1 MFTIRKEYMDKR
13 YNSPGRRAIVAGL
26 MAATLL
32 SNVSGVAKYAYAETT
47 PTAQIKT
54 TNVDLAKLKLQKLNL
69 NMNDY
74 EVIHKD
80 PTTQINTF
88 DSSAYFSQPGNGW
101 APTSI
106 IQFSSQIDKSKD
118 HIVIDNP
125 VEILFKNT
133 GYYFGRQTNVRMKVN
148 RVYYD
153 AIDYSGTSYASTS
166 TRERRMSKPGDEVM
180 FAELDNAAGEN
191 GVVQFTNYNFYTGE
205 PNAAPYVH
213 PVQGSKQNTLN
224 SWYTMRADV
233 TYTIEY
239 ADGTQAD
246 MKLVVPVGDLD
257 VISYVN
263 KAKGDGAG
271 QNEMFELPNA
281 DAQASKIIFNRNF
294 ASRLTRPSDNNGTM
308 VINPPANSI
317 GGNSLDW
324 MYNTTGATIR
334 SRSNSL
340 TFTSGSADAS
350 GTDFGVYVEHPAVD
364 PVKKVDKTR
373 IASYQ
378 DGKLVYTIQSTIPKV
393 GTDVIDDIDEFSI
406 DDLLDNRLKNVT
418 VKGVYVTDS
427 EDADPSTADWRK
439 LPPNKYTIDTTGQKL
454 KVNIDKSQLG
464 HKQVKVIFETDTLAT
479 DLSADTSI
487 INNQATVH
495 TDDVPSKSNVT
506 RTQPTYKFDHE
517 FVAEDGSQLPGD
529 VTTLTPGTTEDITP
543 GTTVT
548 PNLFTVP
555 DASKPDTSYKGYDAS
570 KVQVKD
576 DAKNGVWSFKSW
588 DKANETLDHKNGHF
602 IGTWAF
608 TPNAYA
614 QTYKYVMSDGSTV
627 PAEVNA
633 TLPARVGDLV
643 DGTNVTAANPLA
655 PAAEN
660 AMQPTDKGYDA
671 SKTQVKL
678 PHGYA
683 DFIGWD
689 IPSATINRADV
700 LHTGTWEYHEN
711 LWGKSHE
718 FKSNTDKALPAGIT
732 AITPATVNDQ
742 YHDGDTINA
751 DDFQIPAENV
761 VSSTNPLYDA
771 SKVQYLDE
779 HGVWTADDAWD
790 KSNVVVDHADT
801 HFVRGWTY
809 QANSYAK
816 NHKFESVDGTPL
828 PTELTAITPASSNGY
843 EDGTVLNADT
853 FEVPAANK
861 VDASDKL
868 YQEGKTQFRSN
879 DGMGVWT
886 AEPAW
891 DKHDVTVDHADVT
904 FTLKWSYSE
913 YKFGKQHKFV
923 AEDGSEL
930 PQGIKDIT
938 PGNIENQYKPNE
950 VITADGFEVP
960 ADKKPADGTE
970 YADASKKQ
978 FVDTERDGVWEFIG
992 WDKDNI
998 TVDHSDDNLFT
1009 GTWRFSPYHH
1019 KQTHEFVS
1027 GTDGKQ
1033 LPEKILNMTPG
1044 EVDGLVTGNTAN
1056 PSTFTVADGDKT
1068 PDTNRE
1074 YQVGK
1079 VQVVDGAGSWTFKSW
1094 DKDSET
1100 VNKTDVHFVGTW
1112 EYNEPSFGKTHKYV
1126 SETEGM
1132 ELPKVVTDTLPGNV
1146 TDAYK
1151 RGEVVNGDTIPNEVT
1166 DEDNDGVWTTTGWKT
1181 KDVTIENSDPEFVA
1195 GWTFKANPHKATY
1208 EFVSGTPGKDLPKS
1222 IVDMTPT
1229 DPADYTK
1236 GTEVPA
1242 KSEFEKTVKDEDN
1255 DGVWTFKS
1263 YDHDKQTVEK
1273 SDIKFV
1279 GTWEFTP
1286 NTYPVGYEFKSTDP
1300 KRELP
1305 KVVKDKLPKDDK
1317 TYITKTPV
1325 DAQKIPNDPVYDPEL
1340 DIDWT
1345 FNKWDSSKKTIEREG
1360 IKFTGEWTPKQRE
1373 YKVTYKFT
1381 SGTSGRELPK
1391 EVTDLLPKDNKIYV
1405 TGSKVKSNKPSK
1417 TEVKVDGGTWKFK
1430 EFPPELTIDKKDG
1443 EFAGE
1448 WVFEADPEPAKP
1460 AAKPVP
1466 KTGDATTTAPVV
1478 GGITAIMTSI
1488 LAFFGIKRK
1497 SDD

>member
-1 MFTIRKEYMDKR
+1 MDKR

-32 SNVSGVAKYAYAETT
+32 SNVSGIVKSAYAETPT
-47 PTAQIKT
+47 TAQIKT

-74 EVIHKD
+74 EVVHKD

-153 AIDYSGTSYASTS
+153 AIDYSGTSYAATS

-191 GVVQFTNYNFYTGE
+191 GVVQFTNHNFYTGE

-281 DAQASKIIFNRNF
+281 DSQASKIIFNRNF
-294 ASRLTRPSDNNGTM
+294 AARLTRPSDNNGTM

-614 QTYKYVMSDGSTV
+614 QTYKYVMSDGSAV

-660 AMQPTDKGYDA
+660 VMQPTDKGYDA

-683 DFIGWD
+683 NFIGWD

-718 FKSNTDKALPAGIT
+718 FKSNTDKVLPAGIT

-751 DDFQIPAENV
+751 DEFQIPAENV
-761 VSSTNPLYDA
+761 VPSTNPLYDA
-771 SKVQYLDE
+771 NKVQYLDE

-891 DKHDVTVDHADVT
+891 DKHDVTVDHGDVT
-904 FTLKWSYSE
+904 FTLKWSYQE

-938 PGNIENQYKPNE
+938 PTNVENQYKPNE

-978 FVDTERDGVWEFIG
+978 FVDTERDGVWEFVS

-998 TVDHSDDNLFT
+998 TVEHSDDNLFT
-1009 GTWRFSPYHH
+1009 GTWKFMGYS
-1019 KQTHEFVS
+1019 
-1027 GTDGKQ
+1027 
-1033 LPEKILNMTPG
+1033 
-1044 EVDGLVTGNTAN
+1044 
-1056 PSTFTVADGDKT
+1056 
-1068 PDTNRE
+1068 
-1074 YQVGK
+1074 
-1079 VQVVDGAGSWTFKSW
+1079 
-1094 DKDSET
+1094 
-1100 VNKTDVHFVGTW
+1100 
-1112 EYNEPSFGKTHKYV
+1112 
-1126 SETEGM
+1126 
-1132 ELPKVVTDTLPGNV
+1132 
-1146 TDAYK
+1146 
-1151 RGEVVNGDTIPNEVT
+1151 
-1166 DEDNDGVWTTTGWKT
+1166 
-1181 KDVTIENSDPEFVA
+1181 
-1195 GWTFKANPHKATY
+1195 HKATY
-1208 EFVSGTPGKDLPKS
+1208 EFVSGTPGKELPKS

-1229 DPADYTK
+1229 DPAKYTK

-1255 DGVWTFKS
+1255 DGTWTFKS

-1286 NTYPVGYEFKSTDP
+1286 NTYPVGYEFKSSDP

-1345 FNKWDSSKKTIEREG
+1345 FNKWDSPKKTIEREG

-1381 SGTSGRELPK
+1381 SGTPGKELPK
-1391 EVTDLLPKDNKIYV
+1391 EVTNLLSKDDKTYV

-1448 WVFEADPEPAKP
+1448 WVFEADPAPTPEPQKP

-1466 KTGDATTTAPVV
+1466 KTGDATTVAPVV
-1478 GGITAIMTSI
+1478 GGIAAIMTSI
-1488 LAFFGIKRK
+1488 LAFFGIKHK

>member
-1 MFTIRKEYMDKR
+1 MKKNKFGFNK
-13 YNSPGRRAIVAGL
+13 AVVAGL
-26 MAATLL
+26 MLTSIVSPFVSNPAT
-32 SNVSGVAKYAYAETT
+32 AYAAESV
-47 PTAQIKT
+47 QIKT
-54 TNVDLAKLKLQKLNL
+54 TNVDLSKLQLQKLNL

-74 EVIHKD
+74 EIVHQD
-80 PTTQINTF
+80 PTTKINMF
-88 DSSAYFSQPGNGW
+88 DMSSYHTQPDSAW
-101 APTSI
+101 APFNI

-118 HIVIDNP
+118 HIEIDNP

-133 GYYFGRQTNVRMKVN
+133 GYYFGKQTNVRVKVN
-148 RVYYD
+148 KVYYD
-153 AIDYSGTSYASTS
+153 AIDYSGTSFASKGS
-166 TRERRMSKPGDEVM
+166 REARMNAPQNEVM
-180 FAELDNAAGEN
+180 FAELDDAVAETGLM
-191 GVVQFTNYNFYTGE
+191 QFTNYNFYTTE
-205 PNAAPYVH
+205 PNFGPYTH
-213 PVQGSKQNTLN
+213 TKPGSSQSALM
-224 SWYTMRADV
+224 SMYSMRADV

-246 MKLVVPVGDLD
+246 MKLVMPVADID
-257 VISYVN
+257 VINWATKNGSSAAN
-263 KAKGDGAG
+263 
-271 QNEMFELPNA
+271 QNEMFGLPNA
-281 DAQASKIIFNRNF
+281 SEQASKVIFNQGF
-294 ASRLTRPSDNNGTM
+294 GGRLTTPESNNGNM
-308 VINPPANSI
+308 LVDPPKGSV
-317 GGNSLDW
+317 GGNTNDW
-324 MYNTTGATIR
+324 MYNTTGTTIR
-334 SRSNSL
+334 SRTNSL

-350 GTDFGVYVEHPAVD
+350 GTDFGVFVEHPQSE

-373 IASYQ
+373 IASYT
-378 DGKLVYTIQSTIPKV
+378 DGTLEYTIQAAVPKV
-393 GTDVIDDIDEFSI
+393 GTDVIDAIDSFSI
-406 DDLLDNRLKNVT
+406 EDLLDNRLKDVE
-418 VKGVYVTDS
+418 VKGVYTTDS
-427 EDADPSTADWRK
+427 EDANPGVAEWTK
-439 LPPNKYTIDTTGQKL
+439 LLGTQYTIDTSGNRL
-454 KVNIDKSQLG
+454 KVDINKRLLG
-464 HKQVKVIFETDTLAT
+464 HKQFKVVFVVKTQSH
-479 DLSADTSI
+479 DLMADTSI
-487 INNQATVH
+487 INNQAISH
-495 TDDVPSKSNVT
+495 SDDIPSKSNVV
-506 RTQPTYKFDHE
+506 RTQPTLMYDHE
-517 FVAEDGSQLPGD
+517 FKSEDGSELPQD
-529 VTTLTPGTTEDITP
+529 VKTLTPASTEDITP

-555 DASKPDTSYKGYDAS
+555 DASKPDAIYNGYDAG

-576 DAKNGVWSFKSW
+576 DVKNGVWTFKSW
-588 DKANETLDHKNGHF
+588 DKANETLDKKNGHF

-608 TPNAYA
+608 TPNVYA
-614 QTYKYVMSDGSTV
+614 QTYKYVMSDGSEV

-633 TLPARVGDLV
+633 TLPARVGDLI

-660 AMQPTDKGYDA
+660 VMQPTDKGYDA

-732 AITPATVNDQ
+732 AITPATVSDQ
-742 YHDGDTINA
+742 YHDGDIINA
-751 DDFQIPAENV
+751 DTFQIPAENV
-761 VSSTNPLYDA
+761 VPSTNPLYDA

-828 PTELTAITPASSNGY
+828 PGELTAITPTSSNGY

-861 VDASDKL
+861 VDTSDKL

-891 DKHDVTVDHADVT
+891 DKHDVTVDHGDVT
-904 FTLKWSYSE
+904 FTLKWSYQE

-930 PQGIKDIT
+930 PQGIKDII
-938 PGNIENQYKPNE
+938 PASVENQYKHNE
-950 VITADGFEVP
+950 VITPDGFEVP
-960 ADKKPADGTE
+960 ADKVPAAGTE

-1009 GTWRFSPYHH
+1009 GTWKF
-1019 KQTHEFVS
+1019 
-1027 GTDGKQ
+1027 
-1033 LPEKILNMTPG
+1033 
-1044 EVDGLVTGNTAN
+1044 
-1056 PSTFTVADGDKT
+1056 
-1068 PDTNRE
+1068 
-1074 YQVGK
+1074 
-1079 VQVVDGAGSWTFKSW
+1079 
-1094 DKDSET
+1094 
-1100 VNKTDVHFVGTW
+1100 
-1112 EYNEPSFGKTHKYV
+1112 
-1126 SETEGM
+1126 
-1132 ELPKVVTDTLPGNV
+1132 
-1146 TDAYK
+1146 
-1151 RGEVVNGDTIPNEVT
+1151 NGY
-1166 DEDNDGVWTTTGWKT
+1166 
-1181 KDVTIENSDPEFVA
+1181 S
-1195 GWTFKANPHKATY
+1195 HKATY
-1208 EFVSGTPGKDLPKS
+1208 EFVSGTPGKELPKS

-1229 DPADYTK
+1229 DSAKYTK

-1255 DGVWTFKS
+1255 DGTWTFKS

-1345 FNKWDSSKKTIEREG
+1345 FNKWDSPKKTIEREG

-1381 SGTSGRELPK
+1381 SGTPGKELPK
-1391 EVTDLLPKDNKIYV
+1391 EVTDLLPKDDKIYV
-1405 TGSKVKSNKPSK
+1405 TGSKVKSNTPSK

-1448 WVFEADPEPAKP
+1448 WVFEADPSPTPEPQ
-1460 AAKPVP
+1460 KPVP
-1466 KTGDATTTAPVV
+1466 ATGQEEVSPFGIA
-1478 GGITAIMTSI
+1478 GGIAAIAAAA
-1488 LAFFGIKRK
+1488 LAFIGYKRSK
-1497 SDD
+1497 RDDDIEK

>member
-32 SNVSGVAKYAYAETT
+32 SNVSGIVKSAYAET
-47 PTAQIKT
+47 PNTAQIKT

-74 EVIHKD
+74 EVVHKD

-180 FAELDNAAGEN
+180 FAEFDNAAGEN
-191 GVVQFTNYNFYTGE
+191 GVVQFTNYNFYTSE

-213 PVQGSKQNTLN
+213 PVQGSKQSTLN

-257 VISYVN
+257 VINYVN

-281 DAQASKIIFNRNF
+281 DSQASKIIFNRNF
-294 ASRLTRPSDNNGTM
+294 AARLTRPSDNNGTM

-324 MYNTTGATIR
+324 MYNTTGTTIR

-529 VTTLTPGTTEDITP
+529 VTTLTPGTTDDITP

-555 DASKPDTSYKGYDAS
+555 DASKPDNSYKGYDAS

-588 DKANETLDHKNGHF
+588 DKANETLDKKNGHF

-614 QTYKYVMSDGSTV
+614 QTYKYVMSDGSAV

-633 TLPARVGDLV
+633 TLPARVGDLI
-643 DGTNVTAANPLA
+643 DGTNVTATNPLA

-660 AMQPTDKGYDA
+660 VMQPTDKGYDA
-671 SKTQVKL
+671 TKTQVKL
-678 PHGYA
+678 SHGYA
-683 DFIGWD
+683 NFISWD

-732 AITPATVNDQ
+732 ALTPATVSDQ

-751 DDFQIPAENV
+751 DSFQIPAENV
-761 VSSTNPLYDA
+761 VPSTNPLYDA

-828 PTELTAITPASSNGY
+828 PTELTAITPAPSSGY

-861 VDASDKL
+861 VDTSDKL

-891 DKHDVTVDHADVT
+891 DKHDVTVDHGDVT
-904 FTLKWSYSE
+904 FTLKWSYTE

-938 PGNIENQYKPNE
+938 PPNVENQYKPNE

-960 ADKKPADGTE
+960 ADKVPAAGTE

-1009 GTWRFSPYHH
+1009 GTWKFMGYS
-1019 KQTHEFVS
+1019 
-1027 GTDGKQ
+1027 
-1033 LPEKILNMTPG
+1033 
-1044 EVDGLVTGNTAN
+1044 
-1056 PSTFTVADGDKT
+1056 
-1068 PDTNRE
+1068 
-1074 YQVGK
+1074 
-1079 VQVVDGAGSWTFKSW
+1079 
-1094 DKDSET
+1094 
-1100 VNKTDVHFVGTW
+1100 
-1112 EYNEPSFGKTHKYV
+1112 
-1126 SETEGM
+1126 
-1132 ELPKVVTDTLPGNV
+1132 
-1146 TDAYK
+1146 
-1151 RGEVVNGDTIPNEVT
+1151 
-1166 DEDNDGVWTTTGWKT
+1166 
-1181 KDVTIENSDPEFVA
+1181 
-1195 GWTFKANPHKATY
+1195 HKATY
-1208 EFVSGTPGKDLPKS
+1208 EFVSGTPDKQLPKS

-1229 DPADYTK
+1229 DPAKYTK

-1242 KSEFEKTVKDEDN
+1242 KSEFEKTVKDDEN
-1255 DGVWTFKS
+1255 DGTWTFKS

-1345 FNKWDSSKKTIEREG
+1345 FNKWDSPKKTIEREG

-1381 SGTSGRELPK
+1381 SGTPGKELPK
-1391 EVTDLLPKDNKIYV
+1391 EVTDLLPKDDKTYV
-1405 TGSKVKSNKPSK
+1405 TGSKVKSNTPSK
-1417 TEVKVDGGTWKFK
+1417 TEVKVDDGTWKFK

-1448 WVFEADPEPAKP
+1448 WVFEADPAPTPEPQKP

-1478 GGITAIMTSI
+1478 GGIAAIMTSI

>member
-1 MFTIRKEYMDKR
+1 MDKR

-32 SNVSGVAKYAYAETT
+32 SNVSGIVKSAYAETPT
-47 PTAQIKT
+47 TAQIKT

-74 EVIHKD
+74 EVVHKD

-191 GVVQFTNYNFYTGE
+191 GVVQFTNYNLYTGE

-281 DAQASKIIFNRNF
+281 DSQASKIIFNRNF
-294 ASRLTRPSDNNGTM
+294 AARLTRPSDNNGTM

-324 MYNTTGATIR
+324 IYNTTGATIR

-608 TPNAYA
+608 TPNAYV
-614 QTYKYVMSDGSTV
+614 QTYKYVMSDGSAV

-643 DGTNVTAANPLA
+643 DGTNVTASNPLA

-660 AMQPTDKGYDA
+660 VMQPTDKGYDA

-683 DFIGWD
+683 NFVGWD
-689 IPSATINRADV
+689 IPAATINRADV

-732 AITPATVNDQ
+732 ALTPATVNDQ

-751 DDFQIPAENV
+751 DSFQIPAENV
-761 VSSTNPLYDA
+761 VPSTNPLYDA

-779 HGVWTADDAWD
+779 HGVWTADDTWD

-891 DKHDVTVDHADVT
+891 DKHDVTVDHGDVT
-904 FTLKWSYSE
+904 FTLKWSYTE

-938 PGNIENQYKPNE
+938 PASVENQYKPNE

-1009 GTWRFSPYHH
+1009 GTWKF
-1019 KQTHEFVS
+1019 
-1027 GTDGKQ
+1027 
-1033 LPEKILNMTPG
+1033 
-1044 EVDGLVTGNTAN
+1044 
-1056 PSTFTVADGDKT
+1056 
-1068 PDTNRE
+1068 
-1074 YQVGK
+1074 
-1079 VQVVDGAGSWTFKSW
+1079 
-1094 DKDSET
+1094 
-1100 VNKTDVHFVGTW
+1100 
-1112 EYNEPSFGKTHKYV
+1112 
-1126 SETEGM
+1126 
-1132 ELPKVVTDTLPGNV
+1132 
-1146 TDAYK
+1146 
-1151 RGEVVNGDTIPNEVT
+1151 NGY
-1166 DEDNDGVWTTTGWKT
+1166 
-1181 KDVTIENSDPEFVA
+1181 S
-1195 GWTFKANPHKATY
+1195 HKATY
-1208 EFVSGTPGKDLPKS
+1208 EFVSGTPGKELPKS

-1255 DGVWTFKS
+1255 DGTWTFKS
-1263 YDHDKQTVEK
+1263 YDHDKQTIEK

-1317 TYITKTPV
+1317 TYITKAPV

-1345 FNKWDSSKKTIEREG
+1345 FNKWDSPKKTIEREG

-1381 SGTSGRELPK
+1381 SGTPGKELPK
-1391 EVTDLLPKDNKIYV
+1391 EVTELLPKDDKTYV

-1448 WVFEADPEPAKP
+1448 WVFEADPAPTPEPQKP

-1478 GGITAIMTSI
+1478 GGIAAIMTSI

-1497 SDD
+1497 SDE

>member
-1 MFTIRKEYMDKR
+1 MKKNKFVFNK
-13 YNSPGRRAIVAGL
+13 AVAAGL
-26 MAATLL
+26 MLTSIMSPFVSNPATAHAAEP
-32 SNVSGVAKYAYAETT
+32 V
-47 PTAQIKT
+47 QIKT
-54 TNVDLAKLKLQKLNL
+54 TNVDLSKLQLQKLNL

-74 EVIHKD
+74 EIVHQD
-80 PTTQINTF
+80 PTTKINMF
-88 DSSAYFSQPGNGW
+88 DMSSYHTKPDSAW
-101 APTSI
+101 APFNI

-118 HIVIDNP
+118 HIEIDNP

-133 GYYFGRQTNVRMKVN
+133 GYYFGKQTNVRVKVN
-148 RVYYD
+148 KVYYD
-153 AIDYSGTSYASTS
+153 AIDYSGTSYADSS
-166 TRERRMSKPGDEVM
+166 TREKRMNKSEDEVA
-180 FAELDNAAGEN
+180 FATLDDSQNEG
-191 GVVQFTNYNFYTGE
+191 GLVQFTNYSYYANDTQAKQYTK
-205 PNAAPYVH
+205 PKP
-213 PVQGSKQNTLN
+213 GSKQNTLS

-246 MKLVVPVGDLD
+246 MKLVVPVADID
-257 VISYVN
+257 VINGVN
-263 KAKGDGAG
+263 EKKGAGSG
-271 QNEMFELPNA
+271 QNEMFGLPNA
-281 DAQASKIIFNRNF
+281 SEQASKVIFNQGF
-294 ASRLTRPSDNNGTM
+294 GGRLTPPENNNGEM
-308 VINPPANSI
+308 LVDPPVKSE
-317 GGNSLDW
+317 GGNTSDW
-324 MYNTTGATIR
+324 MYNTTGTTIR
-334 SRSNSL
+334 SRTNSL
-340 TFTSGSADAS
+340 TFISGSADAS
-350 GTDFGVYVEHPAVD
+350 GTDFGVYVEHPQSE

-373 IASYQ
+373 IASYT
-378 DGKLVYTIQSTIPKV
+378 DGTLEYTIQAAVPKV
-393 GTDVIDDIDEFSI
+393 GTDVIDAIDSFSI
-406 DDLLDNRLKNVT
+406 EDLLDNRLKDVE
-418 VKGVYVTDS
+418 VKGVYTTDS
-427 EDADPSTADWRK
+427 EDANPGVAEWTE
-439 LPPNKYTIDTTGQKL
+439 LLGTQYTIDTTGNRL
-454 KVNIDKSQLG
+454 KVDINKGLLG
-464 HKQVKVIFETDTLAT
+464 HKQFKVVFVVKTQSH
-479 DLSADTSI
+479 DLMADTSI
-487 INNQATVH
+487 INNQAISH
-495 TDDVPSKSNVT
+495 SDDVPSKSNVV
-506 RTQPTYKFDHE
+506 RTQPTLMYDHE
-517 FVAEDGSQLPGD
+517 FKSEDGSELPQD
-529 VTTLTPGTTEDITP
+529 VKTLTPASTEDITP

-555 DASKPDTSYKGYDAS
+555 ETSKPNATYNGYDAG

-576 DAKNGVWSFKSW
+576 DVKNGVWTFKSW
-588 DKANETLDHKNGHF
+588 DKQSETLDKKNGHF

-614 QTYKYVMSDGSTV
+614 QTYKYVMSDGSAV

-633 TLPARVGDLV
+633 TLPARVGDLI

-655 PAAEN
+655 PATEN
-660 AMQPTDKGYDA
+660 VMQPTDKGYDA

-678 PHGYA
+678 SHGYA
-683 DFIGWD
+683 NFVNWD

-751 DDFQIPAENV
+751 DEFQIPAENV
-761 VSSTNPLYDA
+761 VPSTNPLYDA
-771 SKVQYLDE
+771 NKVQYLDE
-779 HGVWTADDAWD
+779 HGVWSADDAWD

-828 PTELTAITPASSNGY
+828 PTELTAITPASSSGY

-861 VDASDKL
+861 VDTSDKL

-891 DKHDVTVDHADVT
+891 DKHDVTVDHGDVT
-904 FTLKWSYSE
+904 FTLKWSYTE

-938 PGNIENQYKPNE
+938 PASVENQYKPNE

-960 ADKKPADGTE
+960 ADKVPAAGTE

-978 FVDTERDGVWEFIG
+978 FVDTERDGVWEFVS

-1009 GTWRFSPYHH
+1009 GTWKF
-1019 KQTHEFVS
+1019 
-1027 GTDGKQ
+1027 
-1033 LPEKILNMTPG
+1033 
-1044 EVDGLVTGNTAN
+1044 
-1056 PSTFTVADGDKT
+1056 
-1068 PDTNRE
+1068 
-1074 YQVGK
+1074 
-1079 VQVVDGAGSWTFKSW
+1079 
-1094 DKDSET
+1094 
-1100 VNKTDVHFVGTW
+1100 
-1112 EYNEPSFGKTHKYV
+1112 
-1126 SETEGM
+1126 
-1132 ELPKVVTDTLPGNV
+1132 
-1146 TDAYK
+1146 
-1151 RGEVVNGDTIPNEVT
+1151 NGY
-1166 DEDNDGVWTTTGWKT
+1166 
-1181 KDVTIENSDPEFVA
+1181 S
-1195 GWTFKANPHKATY
+1195 HKATY
-1208 EFVSGTPGKDLPKS
+1208 EFVSGTPGKQLPKS

-1229 DPADYTK
+1229 DPAKYTK

-1255 DGVWTFKS
+1255 DGTWTFKS

-1345 FNKWDSSKKTIEREG
+1345 FNKWDSPKKTIEREG

-1373 YKVTYKFT
+1373 YKVTYKFA
-1381 SGTSGRELPK
+1381 SGTPGKELPK
-1391 EVTDLLPKDNKIYV
+1391 EVTDLLPKDDKTYV
-1405 TGSKVKSNKPSK
+1405 TGSKVKSKEPSK

-1448 WVFEADPEPAKP
+1448 WVFEADPAPTPEPQ
-1460 AAKPVP
+1460 KPVP
-1466 KTGDATTTAPVV
+1466 ATGQEEVSPFGIA
-1478 GGITAIMTSI
+1478 GGIAAIAAAA
-1488 LAFFGIKRK
+1488 LAFIGYKRSK
-1497 SDD
+1497 RDDDIEK

>member
-1 MFTIRKEYMDKR
+1 MDKR

-32 SNVSGVAKYAYAETT
+32 SNVSGIVKSAYAET
-47 PTAQIKT
+47 PNTAQIKT

-74 EVIHKD
+74 EVVHKD

-88 DSSAYFSQPGNGW
+88 DSSAYFSQPDNGW

-166 TRERRMSKPGDEVM
+166 TRERRMNKPGDEVM

-191 GVVQFTNYNFYTGE
+191 GVVQFTNYNFYTSE

-257 VISYVN
+257 VINYVN

-281 DAQASKIIFNRNF
+281 DSQASKIIFNRNF
-294 ASRLTRPSDNNGTM
+294 AARLTRPSDNNGTM

-614 QTYKYVMSDGSTV
+614 QTYKYVMSDGSAV

-633 TLPARVGDLV
+633 TLPARVGDLI

-660 AMQPTDKGYDA
+660 VMQPTDKGYDA
-671 SKTQVKL
+671 TKTQVKL

-683 DFIGWD
+683 DFISWD

-732 AITPATVNDQ
+732 AITPATVSDQ

-751 DDFQIPAENV
+751 DSFQIPADRV
-761 VSSTNPLYDA
+761 VPSTNPLYDA
-771 SKVQYLDE
+771 NKVQYLDE

-891 DKHDVTVDHADVT
+891 DKHDVTVDHGDVT
-904 FTLKWSYSE
+904 FTLKWSYTE

-938 PGNIENQYKPNE
+938 PASVENQYKPNE

-1009 GTWRFSPYHH
+1009 GTWKF
-1019 KQTHEFVS
+1019 
-1027 GTDGKQ
+1027 
-1033 LPEKILNMTPG
+1033 
-1044 EVDGLVTGNTAN
+1044 
-1056 PSTFTVADGDKT
+1056 
-1068 PDTNRE
+1068 
-1074 YQVGK
+1074 
-1079 VQVVDGAGSWTFKSW
+1079 
-1094 DKDSET
+1094 
-1100 VNKTDVHFVGTW
+1100 
-1112 EYNEPSFGKTHKYV
+1112 
-1126 SETEGM
+1126 
-1132 ELPKVVTDTLPGNV
+1132 
-1146 TDAYK
+1146 
-1151 RGEVVNGDTIPNEVT
+1151 NGY
-1166 DEDNDGVWTTTGWKT
+1166 
-1181 KDVTIENSDPEFVA
+1181 S
-1195 GWTFKANPHKATY
+1195 HKATY
-1208 EFVSGTPGKDLPKS
+1208 EFVSGTPDKQLPKS
-1222 IVDMTPT
+1222 IVDITPT
-1229 DPADYTK
+1229 DPAKYTK

-1255 DGVWTFKS
+1255 DGTWTFKS

-1345 FNKWDSSKKTIEREG
+1345 FNKWDSPKKTIEREG

-1381 SGTSGRELPK
+1381 SGTPGKELPK
-1391 EVTDLLPKDNKIYV
+1391 EVTDLLPKDDKTYV

-1448 WVFEADPEPAKP
+1448 WVFEADPAPTPEPQKP

-1478 GGITAIMTSI
+1478 GGIAAIMTSI

-1497 SDD
+1497 SDE

>member
-1 MFTIRKEYMDKR
+1 MDKR

-32 SNVSGVAKYAYAETT
+32 SNVSGIVKSAYAETPT
-47 PTAQIKT
+47 TAQIKT

-257 VISYVN
+257 VINSVN
-263 KAKGDGAG
+263 KLKGDGAG

-281 DAQASKIIFNRNF
+281 DSQASKIIFNRNF
-294 ASRLTRPSDNNGTM
+294 AARLTRPSDNNGTM
-308 VINPPANSI
+308 VVNPPANST

-324 MYNTTGATIR
+324 MYNTTGTTIR

-517 FVAEDGSQLPGD
+517 FIAEDGSQLPGD

-614 QTYKYVMSDGSTV
+614 QTYKYVMSDGSAV

-660 AMQPTDKGYDA
+660 VMQPTDKGYDA

-732 AITPATVNDQ
+732 VLTPASVADT
-742 YHDGDTINA
+742 YHDGDIINA
-751 DDFQIPAENV
+751 DTFQIPAENV
-761 VSSTNPLYDA
+761 VPSTNPLYDA
-771 SKVQYLDE
+771 NKVQYLDE

-809 QANSYAK
+809 QANSYVK

-861 VDASDKL
+861 VDTSDKL

-891 DKHDVTVDHADVT
+891 DKHDVTVDHGDVT
-904 FTLKWSYSE
+904 FTLKWSYTE

-938 PGNIENQYKPNE
+938 PASVENQYKPNE

-978 FVDTERDGVWEFIG
+978 FVDTERDGVWEFVS

-1009 GTWRFSPYHH
+1009 GTWKFMGYS
-1019 KQTHEFVS
+1019 
-1027 GTDGKQ
+1027 
-1033 LPEKILNMTPG
+1033 
-1044 EVDGLVTGNTAN
+1044 
-1056 PSTFTVADGDKT
+1056 
-1068 PDTNRE
+1068 
-1074 YQVGK
+1074 
-1079 VQVVDGAGSWTFKSW
+1079 
-1094 DKDSET
+1094 
-1100 VNKTDVHFVGTW
+1100 
-1112 EYNEPSFGKTHKYV
+1112 
-1126 SETEGM
+1126 
-1132 ELPKVVTDTLPGNV
+1132 
-1146 TDAYK
+1146 
-1151 RGEVVNGDTIPNEVT
+1151 
-1166 DEDNDGVWTTTGWKT
+1166 
-1181 KDVTIENSDPEFVA
+1181 
-1195 GWTFKANPHKATY
+1195 HKATY
-1208 EFVSGTPGKDLPKS
+1208 EFVSGTPGKELPKS

-1229 DPADYTK
+1229 DPAKYTK

-1255 DGVWTFKS
+1255 DGTWTFKS

-1286 NTYPVGYEFKSTDP
+1286 NTYPVGYEFKSADP

-1345 FNKWDSSKKTIEREG
+1345 FNKWDSPKKTIEREG

-1373 YKVTYKFT
+1373 YEVTYKFT
-1381 SGTSGRELPK
+1381 SGTPGKELPK
-1391 EVTDLLPKDNKIYV
+1391 EVTDLLPKDDKTYV
-1405 TGSKVKSNKPSK
+1405 TGSKVKSNTPSK

-1478 GGITAIMTSI
+1478 GGIAAIMTSI

>member
-1 MFTIRKEYMDKR
+1 MDKR
-13 YNSPGRRAIVAGL
+13 YNGPGRRAIVAGL

-32 SNVSGVAKYAYAETT
+32 SNVSGIAKYAYAETPT
-47 PTAQIKT
+47 TAQIKT

-74 EVIHKD
+74 EVVHKD

-166 TRERRMSKPGDEVM
+166 TRERRMSKAEDEVM

-205 PNAAPYVH
+205 PNTTPYVH

-281 DAQASKIIFNRNF
+281 DSQASKIIFNRNF
-294 ASRLTRPSDNNGTM
+294 AARLTRPSDNNGTM

-439 LPPNKYTIDTTGQKL
+439 LPPNKYTIDTTGQRL

-495 TDDVPSKSNVT
+495 TDDIPSKSNVT

-614 QTYKYVMSDGSTV
+614 QTYKYVMSDGSAV

-633 TLPARVGDLV
+633 TLPARVGDLI

-660 AMQPTDKGYDA
+660 VMQPTDKGYDA
-671 SKTQVKL
+671 TKTQVKL

-683 DFIGWD
+683 NFVNWD

-718 FKSNTDKALPAGIT
+718 FKSNTDKTLPAGIT
-732 AITPATVNDQ
+732 ALTPATVTDQ
-742 YHDGDTINA
+742 YHDGNTINA
-751 DDFQIPAENV
+751 DSFQIPAENV
-761 VSSTNPLYDA
+761 VPSTNPLYDA
-771 SKVQYLDE
+771 NKVQYLDE

-790 KSNVVVDHADT
+790 KSDVVVDHADT

-861 VDASDKL
+861 VDTSDKL

-891 DKHDVTVDHADVT
+891 DKHDVTVDHGDVT

-938 PGNIENQYKPNE
+938 PANVEDQYKPNE

-978 FVDTERDGVWEFIG
+978 FVDTERDGVWEFVS

-1009 GTWRFSPYHH
+1009 GTWKFMGYS
-1019 KQTHEFVS
+1019 
-1027 GTDGKQ
+1027 
-1033 LPEKILNMTPG
+1033 
-1044 EVDGLVTGNTAN
+1044 
-1056 PSTFTVADGDKT
+1056 
-1068 PDTNRE
+1068 
-1074 YQVGK
+1074 
-1079 VQVVDGAGSWTFKSW
+1079 
-1094 DKDSET
+1094 
-1100 VNKTDVHFVGTW
+1100 
-1112 EYNEPSFGKTHKYV
+1112 
-1126 SETEGM
+1126 
-1132 ELPKVVTDTLPGNV
+1132 
-1146 TDAYK
+1146 
-1151 RGEVVNGDTIPNEVT
+1151 
-1166 DEDNDGVWTTTGWKT
+1166 
-1181 KDVTIENSDPEFVA
+1181 
-1195 GWTFKANPHKATY
+1195 HKATY
-1208 EFVSGTPGKDLPKS
+1208 EFVSGTPGKELPKS

-1229 DPADYTK
+1229 DPAKYTK

-1255 DGVWTFKS
+1255 DGTWTFKS

-1279 GTWEFTP
+1279 GTWEFKP

-1345 FNKWDSSKKTIEREG
+1345 FNKWDSPKKTIEREG

-1373 YKVTYKFT
+1373 YEVTYKFT
-1381 SGTSGRELPK
+1381 SGTPGKELPK
-1391 EVTDLLPKDNKIYV
+1391 EVTDLLPKDDKTYV
-1405 TGSKVKSNKPSK
+1405 TGSKVKSKVPSK

-1448 WVFEADPEPAKP
+1448 WVFEADPAPTPEPQKP

-1466 KTGDATTTAPVV
+1466 KTGDATTVAPAV
-1478 GGITAIMTSI
+1478 GGIAAIMTSI

>member
-1 MFTIRKEYMDKR
+1 MDKR

-32 SNVSGVAKYAYAETT
+32 SNVSGIVKSAYAETPT
-47 PTAQIKT
+47 TAQIKT

-74 EVIHKD
+74 EVVHKD

-271 QNEMFELPNA
+271 QNEMFELQNA
-281 DAQASKIIFNRNF
+281 DSQASKIIFNRNF
-294 ASRLTRPSDNNGTM
+294 AARLTRPSDNNGTM
-308 VINPPANSI
+308 VINPPANST

-373 IASYQ
+373 IASYR

-427 EDADPSTADWRK
+427 EDADPSTADWQK

-660 AMQPTDKGYDA
+660 VMQPTDKGYDA

-732 AITPATVNDQ
+732 ALTPATVNDQ

-751 DDFQIPAENV
+751 DSFQIPAENV
-761 VSSTNPLYDA
+761 VPSTNPLYDA

-828 PTELTAITPASSNGY
+828 PGELTAITPASSNGY

-861 VDASDKL
+861 VDTSDKL
-868 YQEGKTQFRSN
+868 YQDGKTQFRSN

-891 DKHDVTVDHADVT
+891 DKHDVTVDHGDVT

-938 PGNIENQYKPNE
+938 PANVENQYKPNE
-950 VITADGFEVP
+950 VITPDSFEVP

-978 FVDTERDGVWEFIG
+978 FVDTERDGVWEFVS

-1009 GTWRFSPYHH
+1009 GTWKFMGYS
-1019 KQTHEFVS
+1019 
-1027 GTDGKQ
+1027 
-1033 LPEKILNMTPG
+1033 
-1044 EVDGLVTGNTAN
+1044 
-1056 PSTFTVADGDKT
+1056 
-1068 PDTNRE
+1068 
-1074 YQVGK
+1074 
-1079 VQVVDGAGSWTFKSW
+1079 
-1094 DKDSET
+1094 
-1100 VNKTDVHFVGTW
+1100 
-1112 EYNEPSFGKTHKYV
+1112 
-1126 SETEGM
+1126 
-1132 ELPKVVTDTLPGNV
+1132 
-1146 TDAYK
+1146 
-1151 RGEVVNGDTIPNEVT
+1151 
-1166 DEDNDGVWTTTGWKT
+1166 
-1181 KDVTIENSDPEFVA
+1181 
-1195 GWTFKANPHKATY
+1195 HKATY
-1208 EFVSGTPGKDLPKS
+1208 EFVSGTPGKELPKS

-1229 DPADYTK
+1229 DPAKYTK

-1242 KSEFEKTVKDEDN
+1242 KSEFEKTVKDNEN
-1255 DGVWTFKS
+1255 DGTWTFKS

-1345 FNKWDSSKKTIEREG
+1345 FNKWDSPKKTIEREG

-1381 SGTSGRELPK
+1381 SGTPGKELPK
-1391 EVTDLLPKDNKIYV
+1391 EVTDLLPKDDETYV

-1430 EFPPELTIDKKDG
+1430 EFPPELTIDKKDV

-1448 WVFEADPEPAKP
+1448 WVFEADPAPTPEPQKP

-1478 GGITAIMTSI
+1478 GGIAAIMTSI

>member
-32 SNVSGVAKYAYAETT
+32 SNVSGIVKSAYAETPT
-47 PTAQIKT
+47 TAQIKT

-191 GVVQFTNYNFYTGE
+191 GVVQFTNYNFYTSE
-205 PNAAPYVH
+205 PGSAPYVH

-281 DAQASKIIFNRNF
+281 DSQASKIIFNRNF
-294 ASRLTRPSDNNGTM
+294 AARLTRPSDNNGTM

-517 FVAEDGSQLPGD
+517 FVAEDGSQLPSD

-614 QTYKYVMSDGSTV
+614 QTYKYVMSDGSAV

-660 AMQPTDKGYDA
+660 VMQPTDKGYDA
-671 SKTQVKL
+671 TKTQVKL
-678 PHGYA
+678 PHGYT

-732 AITPATVNDQ
+732 ALTPATVNDQ
-742 YHDGDTINA
+742 YRDGDTINA
-751 DDFQIPAENV
+751 DSFQIPAENV
-761 VSSTNPLYDA
+761 VPSTNPLYDA
-771 SKVQYLDE
+771 NKVQYLDE

-828 PTELTAITPASSNGY
+828 PSELTAITPASSNGY
-843 EDGTVLNADT
+843 DDGTVLNADT
-853 FEVPAANK
+853 FEVPVANK

-891 DKHDVTVDHADVT
+891 DKHDVTVDHGDVT

-938 PGNIENQYKPNE
+938 PTSVENQYKPNE
-950 VITADGFEVP
+950 VITADSFEVP
-960 ADKKPADGTE
+960 ADKVPAAGTE

-978 FVDTERDGVWEFIG
+978 FVDTERDGVWEFVS

-1009 GTWRFSPYHH
+1009 GTWKFMGYS
-1019 KQTHEFVS
+1019 
-1027 GTDGKQ
+1027 
-1033 LPEKILNMTPG
+1033 
-1044 EVDGLVTGNTAN
+1044 
-1056 PSTFTVADGDKT
+1056 
-1068 PDTNRE
+1068 
-1074 YQVGK
+1074 
-1079 VQVVDGAGSWTFKSW
+1079 
-1094 DKDSET
+1094 
-1100 VNKTDVHFVGTW
+1100 
-1112 EYNEPSFGKTHKYV
+1112 
-1126 SETEGM
+1126 
-1132 ELPKVVTDTLPGNV
+1132 
-1146 TDAYK
+1146 
-1151 RGEVVNGDTIPNEVT
+1151 
-1166 DEDNDGVWTTTGWKT
+1166 
-1181 KDVTIENSDPEFVA
+1181 
-1195 GWTFKANPHKATY
+1195 HKAIY

-1229 DPADYTK
+1229 DPAKYTK

-1242 KSEFEKTVKDEDN
+1242 KSEFEKAVKDEDN
-1255 DGVWTFKS
+1255 DGTWTFKS

-1345 FNKWDSSKKTIEREG
+1345 FNKWDSPKKTIEREG

-1381 SGTSGRELPK
+1381 SGTPGKELPK
-1391 EVTDLLPKDNKIYV
+1391 EVTELLPKDDKTYV

-1448 WVFEADPEPAKP
+1448 WVFEADPAPTPEPQKP

-1466 KTGDATTTAPVV
+1466 KTGDATTVAPAV
-1478 GGITAIMTSI
+1478 GGIAAIMTSI

-1497 SDD
+1497 SDE

>member
-1 MFTIRKEYMDKR
+1 MKNKFVFNK
-13 YNSPGRRAIVAGL
+13 AVAAGL
-26 MAATLL
+26 MLTSIVSPFVTNPATAHAAEP
-32 SNVSGVAKYAYAETT
+32 V
-47 PTAQIKT
+47 QIKT
-54 TNVDLAKLKLQKLNL
+54 TNVDLSKLQLQKLNL

-74 EVIHKD
+74 EIVHQD
-80 PTTQINTF
+80 PTTKINMF
-88 DSSAYFSQPGNGW
+88 DMSSYHTQPDSAW
-101 APTSI
+101 APFNI

-118 HIVIDNP
+118 HIEIDNP

-133 GYYFGRQTNVRMKVN
+133 GYYFGKQTNVRVKVN
-148 RVYYD
+148 KVYYD
-153 AIDYSGTSYASTS
+153 AVDYSGTSFADSN
-166 TRERRMSKPGDEVM
+166 TREKRMNKSEDEVT
-180 FAELDNAAGEN
+180 FATLDDSRSEG
-191 GVVQFTNYNFYTGE
+191 GLVQFTNYSYYANDTQ
-205 PNAAPYVH
+205 AKQYVK
-213 PVQGSKQNTLN
+213 PKPGSKQNTLS

-246 MKLVVPVGDLD
+246 MKLVMPVADID
-257 VISYVN
+257 VINWVN
-263 KAKGDGAG
+263 KQKGAGSG
-271 QNEMFELPNA
+271 QNEMFGLPNA
-281 DAQASKIIFNRNF
+281 GEQASKVIFNQGF
-294 ASRLTRPSDNNGTM
+294 GGRLTQPENNNGNM
-308 VINPPANSI
+308 LVDPPAKSE
-317 GGNSLDW
+317 GGNTNDW
-324 MYNTTGATIR
+324 MYNTTGTTIR

-350 GTDFGVYVEHPAVD
+350 GTDFGVYVEHPQSE

-373 IASYQ
+373 IASYT
-378 DGKLVYTIQSTIPKV
+378 DGTLEYTIQAAVPKV
-393 GTDVIDDIDEFSI
+393 GTDVIDAIDSFSI
-406 DDLLDNRLKNVT
+406 EDLLDNRLKDVE
-418 VKGVYVTDS
+418 VKGVYTTDS
-427 EDADPSTADWRK
+427 EDANPGFAEWTK
-439 LPPNKYTIDTTGQKL
+439 LSGTQYTIDTSGNRL
-454 KVNIDKSQLG
+454 KVDINKRLLG
-464 HKQVKVIFETDTLAT
+464 HKQFKVVFVVKTQSH
-479 DLSADTSI
+479 DLMADTSI
-487 INNQATVH
+487 INNQAISH
-495 TDDVPSKSNVT
+495 SDDVPSKSNVV
-506 RTQPTYKFDHE
+506 RTQPTLMYDHE
-517 FVAEDGSQLPGD
+517 FKSEDGSELPQD
-529 VTTLTPGTTEDITP
+529 VKTLTPASTEDITP

-548 PNLFTVP
+548 PNLFSVP
-555 DASKPDTSYKGYDAS
+555 ETSKPNATYNGYDAG

-576 DAKNGVWSFKSW
+576 DAKNGVWTFKSW
-588 DKANETLDHKNGHF
+588 DKANETLEKKNGHF

-614 QTYKYVMSDGSTV
+614 QTYKYVMSDGSAV

-633 TLPARVGDLV
+633 TLPARVGDLI

-660 AMQPTDKGYDA
+660 VMQPTDKGYDA
-671 SKTQVKL
+671 TKTQVKL

-683 DFIGWD
+683 NFISWD

-751 DDFQIPAENV
+751 DSFQIPAENV
-761 VSSTNPLYDA
+761 VPSTNPLYDA
-771 SKVQYLDE
+771 NKVQYLDE

-861 VDASDKL
+861 VDTSDKL

-891 DKHDVTVDHADVT
+891 DKHDVTVDHGDVT
-904 FTLKWSYSE
+904 FTLKWSYQE

-938 PGNIENQYKPNE
+938 PASVENQYKPNE

-978 FVDTERDGVWEFIG
+978 FVDTERDGVWEFVS

-1009 GTWRFSPYHH
+1009 GTWKFMGYS
-1019 KQTHEFVS
+1019 
-1027 GTDGKQ
+1027 
-1033 LPEKILNMTPG
+1033 
-1044 EVDGLVTGNTAN
+1044 
-1056 PSTFTVADGDKT
+1056 
-1068 PDTNRE
+1068 
-1074 YQVGK
+1074 
-1079 VQVVDGAGSWTFKSW
+1079 
-1094 DKDSET
+1094 
-1100 VNKTDVHFVGTW
+1100 
-1112 EYNEPSFGKTHKYV
+1112 
-1126 SETEGM
+1126 
-1132 ELPKVVTDTLPGNV
+1132 
-1146 TDAYK
+1146 
-1151 RGEVVNGDTIPNEVT
+1151 
-1166 DEDNDGVWTTTGWKT
+1166 
-1181 KDVTIENSDPEFVA
+1181 
-1195 GWTFKANPHKATY
+1195 HKATY
-1208 EFVSGTPGKDLPKS
+1208 GFVSGTPGKELPKS

-1229 DPADYTK
+1229 DPAKYTK

-1255 DGVWTFKS
+1255 DGTWTFKS

-1345 FNKWDSSKKTIEREG
+1345 FNKWDSPKKTIEREG

-1381 SGTSGRELPK
+1381 SGTPGKELPK
-1391 EVTDLLPKDNKIYV
+1391 EVTDLLPKDDKTYV
-1405 TGSKVKSNKPSK
+1405 TGSKVKSNTPSK

-1448 WVFEADPEPAKP
+1448 WVFEADPAPTPEPQ
-1460 AAKPVP
+1460 KPVP
-1466 KTGDATTTAPVV
+1466 ATGQEEVSPFGIA
-1478 GGITAIMTSI
+1478 GGIAAIAAAA
-1488 LAFFGIKRK
+1488 LAFIGYKRSK
-1497 SDD
+1497 RDDDIEK

>member
-1 MFTIRKEYMDKR
+1 MDKR

-32 SNVSGVAKYAYAETT
+32 SNVSGVAKYAYAETPT
-47 PTAQIKT
+47 TAQIKT
-54 TNVDLAKLKLQKLNL
+54 TNVDLANLKLQKLNL

-74 EVIHKD
+74 EVVHKD

-153 AIDYSGTSYASTS
+153 AIDYSGTSYAATS

-191 GVVQFTNYNFYTGE
+191 GVVQFTNYNFYTGG

-281 DAQASKIIFNRNF
+281 DSQASKIIFNRNF
-294 ASRLTRPSDNNGTM
+294 AARLTRPSDNNGTM

-427 EDADPSTADWRK
+427 EDADPSTADWQK

-576 DAKNGVWSFKSW
+576 DTKNGVWSFKSW

-614 QTYKYVMSDGSTV
+614 QTYKYVMSDGSAV

-655 PAAEN
+655 PSAEN
-660 AMQPTDKGYDA
+660 VMQPTDKGYDA
-671 SKTQVKL
+671 TKTQVKL

-683 DFIGWD
+683 NFISWD

-732 AITPATVNDQ
+732 AITPATVSDQ

-751 DDFQIPAENV
+751 DEFQIPAENV
-761 VSSTNPLYDA
+761 VPSTNPLYDA
-771 SKVQYLDE
+771 NKVQYLDE

-843 EDGTVLNADT
+843 EDGTVLNADN

-904 FTLKWSYSE
+904 FTLKWSYTE

-938 PGNIENQYKPNE
+938 PANVENQYKPNE

-978 FVDTERDGVWEFIG
+978 FVDTERDGVWEFVS

-1009 GTWRFSPYHH
+1009 GTWKFSGY
-1019 KQTHEFVS
+1019 S
-1027 GTDGKQ
+1027 
-1033 LPEKILNMTPG
+1033 
-1044 EVDGLVTGNTAN
+1044 
-1056 PSTFTVADGDKT
+1056 
-1068 PDTNRE
+1068 
-1074 YQVGK
+1074 
-1079 VQVVDGAGSWTFKSW
+1079 
-1094 DKDSET
+1094 
-1100 VNKTDVHFVGTW
+1100 
-1112 EYNEPSFGKTHKYV
+1112 
-1126 SETEGM
+1126 
-1132 ELPKVVTDTLPGNV
+1132 
-1146 TDAYK
+1146 
-1151 RGEVVNGDTIPNEVT
+1151 
-1166 DEDNDGVWTTTGWKT
+1166 
-1181 KDVTIENSDPEFVA
+1181 
-1195 GWTFKANPHKATY
+1195 HKATY
-1208 EFVSGTPGKDLPKS
+1208 EFVSGTPGKELPKS

-1229 DPADYTK
+1229 DPAKYTK

-1255 DGVWTFKS
+1255 DGTWTFKS

-1345 FNKWDSSKKTIEREG
+1345 FNKWDSPKKTIEREG

-1381 SGTSGRELPK
+1381 SGTPGKELPK
-1391 EVTDLLPKDNKIYV
+1391 EVTDLLPKDDKTYV

-1448 WVFEADPEPAKP
+1448 WVFEVDPAPTPEPQKP

-1466 KTGDATTTAPVV
+1466 KTGDATTVAPAV
-1478 GGITAIMTSI
+1478 GGIAAIVTSI

>member
-1 MFTIRKEYMDKR
+1 MDKR

-32 SNVSGVAKYAYAETT
+32 SNVSGIVKSAYAET
-47 PTAQIKT
+47 PNTAQIKT

-74 EVIHKD
+74 EVVHKD

-281 DAQASKIIFNRNF
+281 DSQASKIIFNRNF
-294 ASRLTRPSDNNGTM
+294 AARLTRPSDNNGTM

-464 HKQVKVIFETDTLAT
+464 HKQVKVIFETDALAT

-555 DASKPDTSYKGYDAS
+555 DASKPNATYNGYDAG

-576 DAKNGVWSFKSW
+576 DVKNGVWSFKSW

-614 QTYKYVMSDGSTV
+614 QTYKYVMSDGSEV

-660 AMQPTDKGYDA
+660 VMQPTDKGYDA
-671 SKTQVKL
+671 TKTQVKL

-732 AITPATVNDQ
+732 AITPATVSDQ

-751 DDFQIPAENV
+751 GEFQIPAENV
-761 VSSTNPLYDA
+761 VPSTNPLYDA

-891 DKHDVTVDHADVT
+891 DKHDVTVDHGDVT

-938 PGNIENQYKPNE
+938 PASVENQYKPNE

-1009 GTWRFSPYHH
+1009 GTWKF
-1019 KQTHEFVS
+1019 
-1027 GTDGKQ
+1027 
-1033 LPEKILNMTPG
+1033 
-1044 EVDGLVTGNTAN
+1044 
-1056 PSTFTVADGDKT
+1056 
-1068 PDTNRE
+1068 
-1074 YQVGK
+1074 
-1079 VQVVDGAGSWTFKSW
+1079 
-1094 DKDSET
+1094 
-1100 VNKTDVHFVGTW
+1100 
-1112 EYNEPSFGKTHKYV
+1112 
-1126 SETEGM
+1126 
-1132 ELPKVVTDTLPGNV
+1132 
-1146 TDAYK
+1146 
-1151 RGEVVNGDTIPNEVT
+1151 NGY
-1166 DEDNDGVWTTTGWKT
+1166 
-1181 KDVTIENSDPEFVA
+1181 S
-1195 GWTFKANPHKATY
+1195 HKATY
-1208 EFVSGTPGKDLPKS
+1208 EFVSGTLGKELPKS

-1229 DPADYTK
+1229 DPAKYTK

-1255 DGVWTFKS
+1255 DGTWTFKS

-1345 FNKWDSSKKTIEREG
+1345 FNKWDSPKKTIEREG

-1381 SGTSGRELPK
+1381 SGTPGKELPK
-1391 EVTDLLPKDNKIYV
+1391 EVTDLLPKDDKTYV

-1478 GGITAIMTSI
+1478 GGIAAIMTSI

>member
-1 MFTIRKEYMDKR
+1 
-13 YNSPGRRAIVAGL
+13 

-32 SNVSGVAKYAYAETT
+32 SNVSGIVKSAYAETPT
-47 PTAQIKT
+47 TAQIKT

-88 DSSAYFSQPGNGW
+88 DSSAYFSQPNNGW

-191 GVVQFTNYNFYTGE
+191 GVVQFTNYNVYTGD

-281 DAQASKIIFNRNF
+281 DSQASKIIFNRNF
-294 ASRLTRPSDNNGTM
+294 AARLTRPSDNNGTM
-308 VINPPANSI
+308 VINPPANST

-350 GTDFGVYVEHPAVD
+350 GTDFGVYVEHPVVD

-439 LPPNKYTIDTTGQKL
+439 LPASRYTVDTTGQRL

-479 DLSADTSI
+479 DLSADASI

-555 DASKPDTSYKGYDAS
+555 DASKPDISYKGYDAS

-614 QTYKYVMSDGSTV
+614 QTYKYVMSDGSAV

-660 AMQPTDKGYDA
+660 VMQPTDKGYDA
-671 SKTQVKL
+671 TKTQVKL

-683 DFIGWD
+683 DFISWD

-751 DDFQIPAENV
+751 DTFQIPAENV
-761 VSSTNPLYDA
+761 VPSTNPLYDVN
-771 SKVQYLDE
+771 KVQYLDE

-828 PTELTAITPASSNGY
+828 PSELTAITPSSSNGY

-891 DKHDVTVDHADVT
+891 DKHDVTVDHGDVT

-938 PGNIENQYKPNE
+938 PANIENQYKPSE
-950 VITADGFEVP
+950 VITADSFEVP

-1009 GTWRFSPYHH
+1009 GTWKFMGYS
-1019 KQTHEFVS
+1019 
-1027 GTDGKQ
+1027 
-1033 LPEKILNMTPG
+1033 
-1044 EVDGLVTGNTAN
+1044 
-1056 PSTFTVADGDKT
+1056 
-1068 PDTNRE
+1068 
-1074 YQVGK
+1074 
-1079 VQVVDGAGSWTFKSW
+1079 
-1094 DKDSET
+1094 
-1100 VNKTDVHFVGTW
+1100 
-1112 EYNEPSFGKTHKYV
+1112 
-1126 SETEGM
+1126 
-1132 ELPKVVTDTLPGNV
+1132 
-1146 TDAYK
+1146 
-1151 RGEVVNGDTIPNEVT
+1151 
-1166 DEDNDGVWTTTGWKT
+1166 
-1181 KDVTIENSDPEFVA
+1181 
-1195 GWTFKANPHKATY
+1195 HKATY
-1208 EFVSGTPGKDLPKS
+1208 EFVSGTPGKELPKS

-1229 DPADYTK
+1229 DPVKYTK

-1255 DGVWTFKS
+1255 DGTWTFKF

-1345 FNKWDSSKKTIEREG
+1345 FNKWDSPKKTIEREG

-1381 SGTSGRELPK
+1381 SGTPGKELPK
-1391 EVTDLLPKDNKIYV
+1391 EVTDLLPKDDKTYV
-1405 TGSKVKSNKPSK
+1405 TGSKVKSTKPSK

-1448 WVFEADPEPAKP
+1448 WVFEADPAPTQEPQKP

-1478 GGITAIMTSI
+1478 GGIAAIMTSI

>member
-1 MFTIRKEYMDKR
+1 MDKR

-32 SNVSGVAKYAYAETT
+32 SNVSGIVKSAYAETPT
-47 PTAQIKT
+47 TAQIKT

-74 EVIHKD
+74 EVVHKD

-101 APTSI
+101 APTSV

-153 AIDYSGTSYASTS
+153 AIDYSGTSYAATS

-281 DAQASKIIFNRNF
+281 DSQASKIIFNRNF
-294 ASRLTRPSDNNGTM
+294 AARLTRPSDNNGTM

-454 KVNIDKSQLG
+454 RVNIDKSQLG

-614 QTYKYVMSDGSTV
+614 QTYKYVMSDGSAV

-655 PAAEN
+655 PATEN
-660 AMQPTDKGYDA
+660 VMQPTDKGYDA
-671 SKTQVKL
+671 TKTQVKL

-732 AITPATVNDQ
+732 ALTPATVNDQ

-751 DDFQIPAENV
+751 DNFQIPAENV
-761 VSSTNPLYDA
+761 VPSTNPLYDA
-771 SKVQYLDE
+771 NKVQYLDE
-779 HGVWTADDAWD
+779 HGVWTADDTWD

-891 DKHDVTVDHADVT
+891 DKHDVTVDHGDVT
-904 FTLKWSYSE
+904 FTLKWSYQE

-938 PGNIENQYKPNE
+938 PASVENQYKPNE

-960 ADKKPADGTE
+960 SDKKPADGTE

-978 FVDTERDGVWEFIG
+978 FVDTERDGVWEFVS

-1009 GTWRFSPYHH
+1009 GTWKFMGYS
-1019 KQTHEFVS
+1019 
-1027 GTDGKQ
+1027 
-1033 LPEKILNMTPG
+1033 
-1044 EVDGLVTGNTAN
+1044 
-1056 PSTFTVADGDKT
+1056 
-1068 PDTNRE
+1068 
-1074 YQVGK
+1074 
-1079 VQVVDGAGSWTFKSW
+1079 
-1094 DKDSET
+1094 
-1100 VNKTDVHFVGTW
+1100 
-1112 EYNEPSFGKTHKYV
+1112 
-1126 SETEGM
+1126 
-1132 ELPKVVTDTLPGNV
+1132 
-1146 TDAYK
+1146 
-1151 RGEVVNGDTIPNEVT
+1151 
-1166 DEDNDGVWTTTGWKT
+1166 
-1181 KDVTIENSDPEFVA
+1181 
-1195 GWTFKANPHKATY
+1195 HKATY
-1208 EFVSGTPGKDLPKS
+1208 EFVSGTPGKELPKS

-1229 DPADYTK
+1229 DPAKYTK

-1242 KSEFEKTVKDEDN
+1242 KSEFEKTVKDDEN
-1255 DGVWTFKS
+1255 DGTWTFKS

-1305 KVVKDKLPKDDK
+1305 KVVKDKLPKDNE

-1345 FNKWDSSKKTIEREG
+1345 FNKWDSPKKTIEREG

-1381 SGTSGRELPK
+1381 SGTPGKELPK
-1391 EVTDLLPKDNKIYV
+1391 EVTELLPKDDKTYV

-1466 KTGDATTTAPVV
+1466 KTGDATTVAPAV
-1478 GGITAIMTSI
+1478 GGIAAIMTSI

>member
-1 MFTIRKEYMDKR
+1 MFTNRKEYMDKR

-32 SNVSGVAKYAYAETT
+32 SNVSGVVKHAYAETT

-88 DSSAYFSQPGNGW
+88 DSSAYFSQPGNNW

-125 VEILFKNT
+125 IEILFKNT

-166 TRERRMSKPGDEVM
+166 TRERRMSKAEDEVM
-180 FAELDNAAGEN
+180 FGELDNSAGEN

-213 PVQGSKQNTLN
+213 PINGSKQNTLN

-257 VISYVN
+257 VINYVN

-271 QNEMFELPNA
+271 QNELFELPNA
-281 DAQASKIIFNRNF
+281 DAQAAKIIFNRNF
-294 ASRLTRPSDNNGTM
+294 AARLTRPSDNNGTM
-308 VINPPANSI
+308 VINPPANST
-317 GGNSLDW
+317 GGNSMDW

-439 LPPNKYTIDTTGQKL
+439 LPASRYTVDTTGQRL

-529 VTTLTPGTTEDITP
+529 ITTLTPGTTEDITP

-576 DAKNGVWSFKSW
+576 DAKNGVWSFISW
-588 DKANETLDHKNGHF
+588 DKANETLDKHNGHF
-602 IGTWAF
+602 IGTWRFA
-608 TPNAYA
+608 PNAYA
-614 QTYKYVMSDGSTV
+614 QMYRYVMSDGSAV

-660 AMQPTDKGYDA
+660 VIQPTDKGYDA

-683 DFIGWD
+683 NFVNWD

-718 FKSNTDKALPAGIT
+718 FKSNTDKPLPAGIT

-751 DDFQIPAENV
+751 DDFQIPTDNV
-761 VSSTNPLYDA
+761 VPSTNPLYDA

-861 VDASDKL
+861 VDANDKL

-891 DKHDVTVDHADVT
+891 DKHDVTVDHGDVT

-938 PGNIENQYKPNE
+938 PANVENQYKPNE

-1009 GTWRFSPYHH
+1009 GTWKFMGYS
-1019 KQTHEFVS
+1019 
-1027 GTDGKQ
+1027 
-1033 LPEKILNMTPG
+1033 
-1044 EVDGLVTGNTAN
+1044 
-1056 PSTFTVADGDKT
+1056 
-1068 PDTNRE
+1068 
-1074 YQVGK
+1074 
-1079 VQVVDGAGSWTFKSW
+1079 
-1094 DKDSET
+1094 
-1100 VNKTDVHFVGTW
+1100 
-1112 EYNEPSFGKTHKYV
+1112 
-1126 SETEGM
+1126 
-1132 ELPKVVTDTLPGNV
+1132 
-1146 TDAYK
+1146 
-1151 RGEVVNGDTIPNEVT
+1151 
-1166 DEDNDGVWTTTGWKT
+1166 
-1181 KDVTIENSDPEFVA
+1181 
-1195 GWTFKANPHKATY
+1195 HKATY

-1229 DPADYTK
+1229 DPAKYTK

-1255 DGVWTFKS
+1255 DGTWTFKS

-1286 NTYPVGYEFKSTDP
+1286 NTYPVGYEFKSSDP

-1345 FNKWDSSKKTIEREG
+1345 FNKWDSPKKTIEREG

-1381 SGTSGRELPK
+1381 SGTPGKELPK
-1391 EVTDLLPKDNKIYV
+1391 EVTDLLPKDDKTYV

-1443 EFAGE
+1443 EFTGE
-1448 WVFEADPEPAKP
+1448 WVFEADPAPTPEPQKP

-1478 GGITAIMTSI
+1478 GGIAAIMTSI

>member
-1 MFTIRKEYMDKR
+1 MDKR

-32 SNVSGVAKYAYAETT
+32 SNVSGIVKSAYAETPT
-47 PTAQIKT
+47 TAQIKT

-281 DAQASKIIFNRNF
+281 DSQASKIIFNRNF
-294 ASRLTRPSDNNGTM
+294 AARLTRPSDNNGTM

-479 DLSADTSI
+479 DLSADTGI

-529 VTTLTPGTTEDITP
+529 ITTLTPGTTEDITP

-614 QTYKYVMSDGSTV
+614 QTYKYVMSDGSAV

-660 AMQPTDKGYDA
+660 VMQPTDKGYDA

-683 DFIGWD
+683 DFVNWD

-732 AITPATVNDQ
+732 ALTPATVSDQ

-761 VSSTNPLYDA
+761 VPSTNPLYDA
-771 SKVQYLDE
+771 NKVQYLDE

-861 VDASDKL
+861 VDVSDKL
-868 YQEGKTQFRSN
+868 YQESKTQFRSN

-891 DKHDVTVDHADVT
+891 DKHDVTVDHGDVT

-930 PQGIKDIT
+930 PRGIKDIT
-938 PGNIENQYKPNE
+938 PASVENQYKPNE
-950 VITADGFEVP
+950 VITADSFEVP

-978 FVDTERDGVWEFIG
+978 FVDTERDGVWEFVS

-1009 GTWRFSPYHH
+1009 GTWKFMGYS
-1019 KQTHEFVS
+1019 
-1027 GTDGKQ
+1027 
-1033 LPEKILNMTPG
+1033 
-1044 EVDGLVTGNTAN
+1044 
-1056 PSTFTVADGDKT
+1056 
-1068 PDTNRE
+1068 
-1074 YQVGK
+1074 
-1079 VQVVDGAGSWTFKSW
+1079 
-1094 DKDSET
+1094 
-1100 VNKTDVHFVGTW
+1100 
-1112 EYNEPSFGKTHKYV
+1112 
-1126 SETEGM
+1126 
-1132 ELPKVVTDTLPGNV
+1132 
-1146 TDAYK
+1146 
-1151 RGEVVNGDTIPNEVT
+1151 
-1166 DEDNDGVWTTTGWKT
+1166 
-1181 KDVTIENSDPEFVA
+1181 
-1195 GWTFKANPHKATY
+1195 HKATY

-1229 DPADYTK
+1229 DPSKYTK

-1242 KSEFEKTVKDEDN
+1242 KSEFEKTVKDDEN
-1255 DGVWTFKS
+1255 DGIWTFKS

-1286 NTYPVGYEFKSTDP
+1286 NTYPVGYEFKSSDP

-1345 FNKWDSSKKTIEREG
+1345 FNKWDSPKKTIEREG

-1381 SGTSGRELPK
+1381 SGTPGKELPK
-1391 EVTDLLPKDNKIYV
+1391 EVIDLLPKDDKTYV

-1466 KTGDATTTAPVV
+1466 KTGDTTTVAPAV
-1478 GGITAIMTSI
+1478 GGIAAIMTSI

-1497 SDD
+1497 SDE

>member
-1 MFTIRKEYMDKR
+1 MMFTNRKEYMDKR

-32 SNVSGVAKYAYAETT
+32 SNVSGVAKYAYAETPT
-47 PTAQIKT
+47 TAQIKT

-74 EVIHKD
+74 EVVHKD

-88 DSSAYFSQPGNGW
+88 DSSAYFSQPNNGW
-101 APTSI
+101 AATSI

-281 DAQASKIIFNRNF
+281 DSQASKIIFNRNF
-294 ASRLTRPSDNNGTM
+294 AARLTRPSDNNGTM

-614 QTYKYVMSDGSTV
+614 QTYKYVMSDGSAV

-660 AMQPTDKGYDA
+660 VMQPTDKGYDA
-671 SKTQVKL
+671 TKTQVKL

-683 DFIGWD
+683 NFISWD

-732 AITPATVNDQ
+732 ALTPATVSDQ

-751 DDFQIPAENV
+751 DNFQIPAENGV
-761 VSSTNPLYDA
+761 PSTNQLYDA
-771 SKVQYLDE
+771 NKVQYLDE

-828 PTELTAITPASSNGY
+828 PGELTAITPASSNGY

-891 DKHDVTVDHADVT
+891 DKHDVTVDHGDVT

-938 PGNIENQYKPNE
+938 PANIENQYKPSE

-1009 GTWRFSPYHH
+1009 GTWKFMGYS
-1019 KQTHEFVS
+1019 
-1027 GTDGKQ
+1027 
-1033 LPEKILNMTPG
+1033 
-1044 EVDGLVTGNTAN
+1044 
-1056 PSTFTVADGDKT
+1056 
-1068 PDTNRE
+1068 
-1074 YQVGK
+1074 
-1079 VQVVDGAGSWTFKSW
+1079 
-1094 DKDSET
+1094 
-1100 VNKTDVHFVGTW
+1100 
-1112 EYNEPSFGKTHKYV
+1112 
-1126 SETEGM
+1126 
-1132 ELPKVVTDTLPGNV
+1132 
-1146 TDAYK
+1146 
-1151 RGEVVNGDTIPNEVT
+1151 
-1166 DEDNDGVWTTTGWKT
+1166 
-1181 KDVTIENSDPEFVA
+1181 
-1195 GWTFKANPHKATY
+1195 HKATY
-1208 EFVSGTPGKDLPKS
+1208 EFVSGTPGKELPKS

-1229 DPADYTK
+1229 DPAKYTK

-1255 DGVWTFKS
+1255 DGTWTFKS
-1263 YDHDKQTVEK
+1263 YDHDRQTVEK

-1345 FNKWDSSKKTIEREG
+1345 FNKWDSPKKTIEREG

-1381 SGTSGRELPK
+1381 SGTPGKELPK
-1391 EVTDLLPKDNKIYV
+1391 EVTDLLPKDDKTYV

-1443 EFAGE
+1443 EFTGE
-1448 WVFEADPEPAKP
+1448 WVFEADPAPTPEPQKP

-1466 KTGDATTTAPVV
+1466 KTGDATTVAPAV
-1478 GGITAIMTSI
+1478 GGIAAIMTSI

>member
-1 MFTIRKEYMDKR
+1 MFTNRKEYMDKR

-32 SNVSGVAKYAYAETT
+32 SNVSGIVKSAYAET
-47 PTAQIKT
+47 PNTAQIKT

-74 EVIHKD
+74 EVVHKD

-153 AIDYSGTSYASTS
+153 AIDYSGTSYAATS

-180 FAELDNAAGEN
+180 FAELDNAAGEK

-281 DAQASKIIFNRNF
+281 DSQASKIIFNRNF
-294 ASRLTRPSDNNGTM
+294 AARLTRPSDNNGTM

-418 VKGVYVTDS
+418 VKDVYVTDS

-614 QTYKYVMSDGSTV
+614 QTYKYVMSDGSEV

-633 TLPARVGDLV
+633 TLPARVGDLI

-660 AMQPTDKGYDA
+660 VMQPTDKGYDA

-683 DFIGWD
+683 DFISWD

-732 AITPATVNDQ
+732 AITPATVSDQ

-751 DDFQIPAENV
+751 DSFQIPVENV
-761 VSSTNPLYDA
+761 VPSTNPLYDA
-771 SKVQYLDE
+771 NKVQYLDE

-868 YQEGKTQFRSN
+868 YQDGKTQFRSN

-891 DKHDVTVDHADVT
+891 DKHDVTVDHGDVT

-938 PGNIENQYKPNE
+938 PASVENQYKPNK

-1009 GTWRFSPYHH
+1009 GTWKF
-1019 KQTHEFVS
+1019 
-1027 GTDGKQ
+1027 
-1033 LPEKILNMTPG
+1033 
-1044 EVDGLVTGNTAN
+1044 
-1056 PSTFTVADGDKT
+1056 
-1068 PDTNRE
+1068 
-1074 YQVGK
+1074 
-1079 VQVVDGAGSWTFKSW
+1079 
-1094 DKDSET
+1094 
-1100 VNKTDVHFVGTW
+1100 
-1112 EYNEPSFGKTHKYV
+1112 
-1126 SETEGM
+1126 
-1132 ELPKVVTDTLPGNV
+1132 
-1146 TDAYK
+1146 
-1151 RGEVVNGDTIPNEVT
+1151 NGY
-1166 DEDNDGVWTTTGWKT
+1166 
-1181 KDVTIENSDPEFVA
+1181 S
-1195 GWTFKANPHKATY
+1195 HKATY
-1208 EFVSGTPGKDLPKS
+1208 EFVSGTPGKELPKS

-1229 DPADYTK
+1229 DPAKYTK

-1255 DGVWTFKS
+1255 DGTWTFKS
-1263 YDHDKQTVEK
+1263 YDRDKQTVEK

-1345 FNKWDSSKKTIEREG
+1345 FNKWDSPKKTIEREG

-1373 YKVTYKFT
+1373 YKVTYKFI
-1381 SGTSGRELPK
+1381 SGTPGKELPK
-1391 EVTDLLPKDNKIYV
+1391 EVTDLLPKDDKTYV

-1448 WVFEADPEPAKP
+1448 WVFEADPAPTPEPAKP

-1466 KTGDATTTAPVV
+1466 KTGDATTVAPVV
-1478 GGITAIMTSI
+1478 GGIAAIMTSI

>member
-1 MFTIRKEYMDKR
+1 MDKR
-13 YNSPGRRAIVAGL
+13 YNRPGRRAIVAGL

-32 SNVSGVAKYAYAETT
+32 SNVSGIVKSAYAET
-47 PTAQIKT
+47 PNTAQIKT

-74 EVIHKD
+74 EVVHKD

-294 ASRLTRPSDNNGTM
+294 AARLTRPSDNNGTM
-308 VINPPANSI
+308 VVNPPANST

-324 MYNTTGATIR
+324 MYNTTGTTIR

-548 PNLFTVP
+548 PNLFSVP
-555 DASKPDTSYKGYDAS
+555 EASKPNATYNGYDAG

-576 DAKNGVWSFKSW
+576 DVKNGVWSFKSW
-588 DKANETLDHKNGHF
+588 DKQSETLDKKNGHF
-602 IGTWAF
+602 IGIWAF

-614 QTYKYVMSDGSTV
+614 QTYKYVMSDGSAV

-660 AMQPTDKGYDA
+660 VMQPTDKGYDA
-671 SKTQVKL
+671 TKTQVKL

-683 DFIGWD
+683 DFISWD

-751 DDFQIPAENV
+751 DSFQIPAENV
-761 VSSTNPLYDA
+761 VPSTNPLYDA

-790 KSNVVVDHADT
+790 KNNVVVDHADT

-828 PTELTAITPASSNGY
+828 PAELTAITPASSNGY

-891 DKHDVTVDHADVT
+891 DKHDVTVDHGDVT
-904 FTLKWSYSE
+904 FTLKWSYQE

-938 PGNIENQYKPNE
+938 PANVENQYKPNE

-1009 GTWRFSPYHH
+1009 GTWKF
-1019 KQTHEFVS
+1019 
-1027 GTDGKQ
+1027 
-1033 LPEKILNMTPG
+1033 
-1044 EVDGLVTGNTAN
+1044 
-1056 PSTFTVADGDKT
+1056 
-1068 PDTNRE
+1068 
-1074 YQVGK
+1074 
-1079 VQVVDGAGSWTFKSW
+1079 
-1094 DKDSET
+1094 
-1100 VNKTDVHFVGTW
+1100 
-1112 EYNEPSFGKTHKYV
+1112 
-1126 SETEGM
+1126 
-1132 ELPKVVTDTLPGNV
+1132 
-1146 TDAYK
+1146 
-1151 RGEVVNGDTIPNEVT
+1151 NGY
-1166 DEDNDGVWTTTGWKT
+1166 
-1181 KDVTIENSDPEFVA
+1181 S
-1195 GWTFKANPHKATY
+1195 HKATY
-1208 EFVSGTPGKDLPKS
+1208 EFVSGTPGKELPKS

-1229 DPADYTK
+1229 DPSEYTK
-1236 GTEVPA
+1236 GTEVLA

-1255 DGVWTFKS
+1255 DGTWTFKS

-1286 NTYPVGYEFKSTDP
+1286 NTYPVGYEFKSSDP

-1345 FNKWDSSKKTIEREG
+1345 FNKWDSPKKTIEREG

-1381 SGTSGRELPK
+1381 SGTPGKELPK
-1391 EVTDLLPKDNKIYV
+1391 EVTDLLPKDDKTYV

-1466 KTGDATTTAPVV
+1466 KTGDATTVAPAV
-1478 GGITAIMTSI
+1478 GGIAAIMTSI

>member
-1 MFTIRKEYMDKR
+1 MVYLQIGSNLFANRKEYMDKR

-32 SNVSGVAKYAYAETT
+32 SNVSGIVKSAYAET
-47 PTAQIKT
+47 PNTAQIKT

-74 EVIHKD
+74 EVVHKD

-118 HIVIDNP
+118 HVVIDNP

-166 TRERRMSKPGDEVM
+166 TRERRMSKSEDEVM

-263 KAKGDGAG
+263 KAKGDGSG

-281 DAQASKIIFNRNF
+281 DSQASKIIFNRNF
-294 ASRLTRPSDNNGTM
+294 AARLTRPSDNNGTM
-308 VINPPANSI
+308 VVNPPANSI

-324 MYNTTGATIR
+324 MYNTTGTTIR

-406 DDLLDNRLKNVT
+406 EDLLDNRLKNVT

-427 EDADPSTADWRK
+427 EDADPSPADWRK
-439 LPPNKYTIDTTGQKL
+439 LPSNKYTIDSTGQKL

-464 HKQVKVIFETDTLAT
+464 RKQVKVIFETDTLAT

-529 VTTLTPGTTEDITP
+529 ITTLTPGTTEDITP

-548 PNLFTVP
+548 PNLFSVP

-576 DAKNGVWSFKSW
+576 DAKNGVWSFISW
-588 DKANETLDHKNGHF
+588 DKASETLDKHNGHF
-602 IGTWAF
+602 IGTWRFA
-608 TPNAYA
+608 PNAYA
-614 QTYKYVMSDGSTV
+614 QMYKYVMSDGSAV

-633 TLPARVGDLV
+633 TIPARVGDLV

-660 AMQPTDKGYDA
+660 VMQPTDKGYDA

-683 DFIGWD
+683 DFVGWD
-689 IPSATINRADV
+689 ISAATINRADV

-751 DDFQIPAENV
+751 DSFQIPAENV
-761 VSSTNPLYDA
+761 VPSTNQLYDA

-828 PTELTAITPASSNGY
+828 PTELTAITPASSSGY

-891 DKHDVTVDHADVT
+891 DKHDVTVDHGDVT

-930 PQGIKDIT
+930 PQGIKDII
-938 PGNIENQYKPNE
+938 PANVENQYKPNE

-998 TVDHSDDNLFT
+998 TVDHSDDNLFI
-1009 GTWRFSPYHH
+1009 GTWKFMGYS
-1019 KQTHEFVS
+1019 
-1027 GTDGKQ
+1027 
-1033 LPEKILNMTPG
+1033 
-1044 EVDGLVTGNTAN
+1044 
-1056 PSTFTVADGDKT
+1056 
-1068 PDTNRE
+1068 
-1074 YQVGK
+1074 
-1079 VQVVDGAGSWTFKSW
+1079 
-1094 DKDSET
+1094 
-1100 VNKTDVHFVGTW
+1100 
-1112 EYNEPSFGKTHKYV
+1112 
-1126 SETEGM
+1126 
-1132 ELPKVVTDTLPGNV
+1132 
-1146 TDAYK
+1146 
-1151 RGEVVNGDTIPNEVT
+1151 
-1166 DEDNDGVWTTTGWKT
+1166 
-1181 KDVTIENSDPEFVA
+1181 
-1195 GWTFKANPHKATY
+1195 HKATY
-1208 EFVSGTPGKDLPKS
+1208 EFVSGTPGKELPKS

-1229 DPADYTK
+1229 DPSEYTK

-1255 DGVWTFKS
+1255 DGTWTFKS

-1325 DAQKIPNDPVYDPEL
+1325 EAQKIPNDPVYDPEL

-1345 FNKWDSSKKTIEREG
+1345 FNKWDSPKKTIEREG

-1381 SGTSGRELPK
+1381 SGTPGKELPK
-1391 EVTDLLPKDNKIYV
+1391 EVTELLPKDDKTYV

-1443 EFAGE
+1443 EFTGE
-1448 WVFEADPEPAKP
+1448 WVFEADPAPTPEPAKP

-1466 KTGDATTTAPVV
+1466 KTGDATTVAPAV
-1478 GGITAIMTSI
+1478 GGIAAIMTSI

>member
-1 MFTIRKEYMDKR
+1 MFTNRKEYMDKR

-74 EVIHKD
+74 EVVHKD

-239 ADGTQAD
+239 ADGAQAD

-281 DAQASKIIFNRNF
+281 DSQASKIIFNRNF
-294 ASRLTRPSDNNGTM
+294 AARLTRPSDNNGTM

-495 TDDVPSKSNVT
+495 ADDVPSKSNVT

-588 DKANETLDHKNGHF
+588 NETLDHKNGHF

-614 QTYKYVMSDGSTV
+614 QTYKYIMSDGSTV

-633 TLPARVGDLV
+633 TLPARVGDLI

-660 AMQPTDKGYDA
+660 VMQPTDKGYDA
-671 SKTQVKL
+671 TKTQVKL

-732 AITPATVNDQ
+732 ALTPATVNDQ

-761 VSSTNPLYDA
+761 VPSTNPLYDT

-828 PTELTAITPASSNGY
+828 PGELTAITPASSNGY

-868 YQEGKTQFRSN
+868 YQEGKTQFRAN

-891 DKHDVTVDHADVT
+891 DKHDVTVDHGDVT
-904 FTLKWSYSE
+904 FTLKWSYTE

-923 AEDGSEL
+923 AKDGSEL

-938 PGNIENQYKPNE
+938 PVNVENQYKPNE

-960 ADKKPADGTE
+960 ADKKPTDGTE

-1009 GTWRFSPYHH
+1009 GTWKFMGYS
-1019 KQTHEFVS
+1019 
-1027 GTDGKQ
+1027 
-1033 LPEKILNMTPG
+1033 
-1044 EVDGLVTGNTAN
+1044 
-1056 PSTFTVADGDKT
+1056 
-1068 PDTNRE
+1068 
-1074 YQVGK
+1074 
-1079 VQVVDGAGSWTFKSW
+1079 
-1094 DKDSET
+1094 
-1100 VNKTDVHFVGTW
+1100 
-1112 EYNEPSFGKTHKYV
+1112 
-1126 SETEGM
+1126 
-1132 ELPKVVTDTLPGNV
+1132 
-1146 TDAYK
+1146 
-1151 RGEVVNGDTIPNEVT
+1151 
-1166 DEDNDGVWTTTGWKT
+1166 
-1181 KDVTIENSDPEFVA
+1181 
-1195 GWTFKANPHKATY
+1195 HKATY
-1208 EFVSGTPGKDLPKS
+1208 EFVSGTPGKELPKS

-1229 DPADYTK
+1229 DPAKYTK

-1255 DGVWTFKS
+1255 DGTWTFKS
-1263 YDHDKQTVEK
+1263 YDHDKRTVEK

-1286 NTYPVGYEFKSTDP
+1286 NTYPVGYEFKSSDP

-1345 FNKWDSSKKTIEREG
+1345 FNKWDSPKKTIEREG

-1381 SGTSGRELPK
+1381 SGTPGKELPK
-1391 EVTDLLPKDNKIYV
+1391 EVTDLLPKDDKTYV

-1417 TEVKVDGGTWKFK
+1417 TKVKVDGGTWKFK

-1448 WVFEADPEPAKP
+1448 WVFEADPAPTPEPAKP

-1466 KTGDATTTAPVV
+1466 KTGDATTVAPAV
-1478 GGITAIMTSI
+1478 GGIAAIMTSI

>member
-1 MFTIRKEYMDKR
+1 MFTNRKEYMDKR

-32 SNVSGVAKYAYAETT
+32 SNVSGIVKSAYAET
-47 PTAQIKT
+47 PTAAQIKT

-74 EVIHKD
+74 EVVHKD

-88 DSSAYFSQPGNGW
+88 DSSAYFSQPNNGW

-263 KAKGDGAG
+263 KTKGDGAG

-281 DAQASKIIFNRNF
+281 DSQASKIIFNRNF
-294 ASRLTRPSDNNGTM
+294 AARLTRPSDNNGTM

-317 GGNSLDW
+317 GGNGLDW

-427 EDADPSTADWRK
+427 EDADPSIADWRK
-439 LPPNKYTIDTTGQKL
+439 LPSNKYTIDTTGQKL

-614 QTYKYVMSDGSTV
+614 QTYKYVMSDGSAV

-633 TLPARVGDLV
+633 TLPARVGDLI

-660 AMQPTDKGYDA
+660 VMQPTDKGYDA
-671 SKTQVKL
+671 TKTQVKL

-732 AITPATVNDQ
+732 ALTPATVNDQ

-751 DDFQIPAENV
+751 DEFQIPAENV
-761 VSSTNPLYDA
+761 VPSTNPLYDA
-771 SKVQYLDE
+771 AKVQYLDE

-891 DKHDVTVDHADVT
+891 DKHDVTVDHGDVT
-904 FTLKWSYSE
+904 FTLKWSYQE

-938 PGNIENQYKPNE
+938 PANVENQYKRNE
-950 VITADGFEVP
+950 VITAEGFEVP

-1009 GTWRFSPYHH
+1009 GTWKF
-1019 KQTHEFVS
+1019 
-1027 GTDGKQ
+1027 
-1033 LPEKILNMTPG
+1033 
-1044 EVDGLVTGNTAN
+1044 
-1056 PSTFTVADGDKT
+1056 
-1068 PDTNRE
+1068 
-1074 YQVGK
+1074 
-1079 VQVVDGAGSWTFKSW
+1079 
-1094 DKDSET
+1094 
-1100 VNKTDVHFVGTW
+1100 
-1112 EYNEPSFGKTHKYV
+1112 
-1126 SETEGM
+1126 
-1132 ELPKVVTDTLPGNV
+1132 
-1146 TDAYK
+1146 
-1151 RGEVVNGDTIPNEVT
+1151 NGY
-1166 DEDNDGVWTTTGWKT
+1166 
-1181 KDVTIENSDPEFVA
+1181 S
-1195 GWTFKANPHKATY
+1195 HKATY
-1208 EFVSGTPGKDLPKS
+1208 EFVSGTPDKQLPKS

-1229 DPADYTK
+1229 DPAKYTK

-1242 KSEFEKTVKDEDN
+1242 KSEFEKTIKDEDN
-1255 DGVWTFKS
+1255 DGTWTFKS

-1345 FNKWDSSKKTIEREG
+1345 FNKWDSPKKTIEREG

-1381 SGTSGRELPK
+1381 SGTPGKELPK
-1391 EVTDLLPKDNKIYV
+1391 EVTDLLPKDDKSYV

-1460 AAKPVP
+1460 ATKPVP
-1466 KTGDATTTAPVV
+1466 KTGDATTVAPAV
-1478 GGITAIMTSI
+1478 GGIAAIMTSI

>member
-1 MFTIRKEYMDKR
+1 
-13 YNSPGRRAIVAGL
+13 
-26 MAATLL
+26 
-32 SNVSGVAKYAYAETT
+32 
-47 PTAQIKT
+47 
-54 TNVDLAKLKLQKLNL
+54 
-69 NMNDY
+69 MNDY
-74 EVIHKD
+74 EVVHKD

-257 VISYVN
+257 VINSVN
-263 KAKGDGAG
+263 KLKGDGAG

-281 DAQASKIIFNRNF
+281 DSQASKIIFNRNF
-294 ASRLTRPSDNNGTM
+294 AARLTRPSDNNGTM
-308 VINPPANSI
+308 VVNPPANST

-324 MYNTTGATIR
+324 MYNTTGTTIR

-529 VTTLTPGTTEDITP
+529 ITTLTPGTTEDITP

-576 DAKNGVWSFKSW
+576 DTKNGVWSFKSW

-614 QTYKYVMSDGSTV
+614 QTYKYVMSDGSAV

-660 AMQPTDKGYDA
+660 VMQSTDKGYDA
-671 SKTQVKL
+671 TKTQVKL

-751 DDFQIPAENV
+751 DSFQIPAENV
-761 VSSTNPLYDA
+761 VPSTNPLYDA
-771 SKVQYLDE
+771 NKVQYLDE

-868 YQEGKTQFRSN
+868 YQDGKTQFRSN

-891 DKHDVTVDHADVT
+891 DKHDVTVDHGDVT
-904 FTLKWSYSE
+904 FTLKWSYQE

-938 PGNIENQYKPNE
+938 PVSVENQYKPNE
-950 VITADGFEVP
+950 VITADSFEVP
-960 ADKKPADGTE
+960 ADKVPAAGTE

-978 FVDTERDGVWEFIG
+978 FVDTERDGVWEFVS

-1009 GTWRFSPYHH
+1009 GTWKFMGYS
-1019 KQTHEFVS
+1019 
-1027 GTDGKQ
+1027 
-1033 LPEKILNMTPG
+1033 
-1044 EVDGLVTGNTAN
+1044 
-1056 PSTFTVADGDKT
+1056 
-1068 PDTNRE
+1068 
-1074 YQVGK
+1074 
-1079 VQVVDGAGSWTFKSW
+1079 
-1094 DKDSET
+1094 
-1100 VNKTDVHFVGTW
+1100 
-1112 EYNEPSFGKTHKYV
+1112 
-1126 SETEGM
+1126 
-1132 ELPKVVTDTLPGNV
+1132 
-1146 TDAYK
+1146 
-1151 RGEVVNGDTIPNEVT
+1151 
-1166 DEDNDGVWTTTGWKT
+1166 
-1181 KDVTIENSDPEFVA
+1181 
-1195 GWTFKANPHKATY
+1195 HKATY
-1208 EFVSGTPGKDLPKS
+1208 EFVSGTPGKELPKS

-1229 DPADYTK
+1229 DPAKYTK

-1255 DGVWTFKS
+1255 DGTWTFKS
-1263 YDHDKQTVEK
+1263 YDHNKQTVEK

-1345 FNKWDSSKKTIEREG
+1345 FNKWDSPKKTIEREG

-1381 SGTSGRELPK
+1381 SGTPGKELPK
-1391 EVTDLLPKDNKIYV
+1391 EVTDLLPKDDKTYV

-1448 WVFEADPEPAKP
+1448 WVFEADPAPTPEPQKP

-1478 GGITAIMTSI
+1478 GGIAAIMTSI

>member
-1 MFTIRKEYMDKR
+1 MDKR

-32 SNVSGVAKYAYAETT
+32 SNVSGIVKSAYAETPT
-47 PTAQIKT
+47 TAQIKT

-74 EVIHKD
+74 EVVHKD

-294 ASRLTRPSDNNGTM
+294 AARLTRPSDNNGTM

-406 DDLLDNRLKNVT
+406 EDLLDNRLKNVT

-427 EDADPSTADWRK
+427 EDADPSPADWRK
-439 LPPNKYTIDTTGQKL
+439 LPTNKYTVDSTGQKL

-464 HKQVKVIFETDTLAT
+464 RKQVKVIFETDTLAT

-529 VTTLTPGTTEDITP
+529 ITTLTPGTTEDITP

-588 DKANETLDHKNGHF
+588 DKANETLDKKNGHF

-614 QTYKYVMSDGSTV
+614 QTYKYVMSDGSAV

-660 AMQPTDKGYDA
+660 VMQPTDKGYDA

-678 PHGYA
+678 PHGHA
-683 DFIGWD
+683 DFISWD

-751 DDFQIPAENV
+751 DEFQIPAENV
-761 VSSTNPLYDA
+761 VPATNPLYDA
-771 SKVQYLDE
+771 NKVQYLDE

-828 PTELTAITPASSNGY
+828 PTELTTITPASSNGY

-891 DKHDVTVDHADVT
+891 DKHDVTVDHGDVT

-938 PGNIENQYKPNE
+938 PASVENQYKPNE

-960 ADKKPADGTE
+960 ADKKPVDGTE

-1009 GTWRFSPYHH
+1009 GTWKFMGYS
-1019 KQTHEFVS
+1019 
-1027 GTDGKQ
+1027 
-1033 LPEKILNMTPG
+1033 
-1044 EVDGLVTGNTAN
+1044 
-1056 PSTFTVADGDKT
+1056 
-1068 PDTNRE
+1068 
-1074 YQVGK
+1074 
-1079 VQVVDGAGSWTFKSW
+1079 
-1094 DKDSET
+1094 
-1100 VNKTDVHFVGTW
+1100 
-1112 EYNEPSFGKTHKYV
+1112 
-1126 SETEGM
+1126 
-1132 ELPKVVTDTLPGNV
+1132 
-1146 TDAYK
+1146 
-1151 RGEVVNGDTIPNEVT
+1151 
-1166 DEDNDGVWTTTGWKT
+1166 
-1181 KDVTIENSDPEFVA
+1181 
-1195 GWTFKANPHKATY
+1195 HKATY
-1208 EFVSGTPGKDLPKS
+1208 EFVSGTPGKELPKS

-1229 DPADYTK
+1229 DPAEYTK

-1242 KSEFEKTVKDEDN
+1242 KSEFEKTVKDDEN
-1255 DGVWTFKS
+1255 DGTWTFKS

-1340 DIDWT
+1340 DVDWT
-1345 FNKWDSSKKTIEREG
+1345 FNKWDSPKKTIEREG

-1381 SGTSGRELPK
+1381 SGTPGKELPK
-1391 EVTDLLPKDNKIYV
+1391 EVTELLPKDDKTYV
-1405 TGSKVKSNKPSK
+1405 TGSKVESNKPSK

-1466 KTGDATTTAPVV
+1466 KTGDATTVAPAV
-1478 GGITAIMTSI
+1478 GGIAAIMTSI

-1497 SDD
+1497 SDE

>member
-32 SNVSGVAKYAYAETT
+32 SNVSGIVKSAYAETPT
-47 PTAQIKT
+47 TAQIKT

-281 DAQASKIIFNRNF
+281 DSQASKIIFNRNF
-294 ASRLTRPSDNNGTM
+294 AARLTRPSDNNGTM
-308 VINPPANSI
+308 VINPPVNSI

-427 EDADPSTADWRK
+427 EDTDPSTADWRK

-517 FVAEDGSQLPGD
+517 FIAEDGSQLPGD

-555 DASKPDTSYKGYDAS
+555 DDSKPDTSYKGYDAS

-614 QTYKYVMSDGSTV
+614 QTYKYVMSDGSAV

-633 TLPARVGDLV
+633 TLPARVGDLI

-660 AMQPTDKGYDA
+660 VMQPTDKGYDA
-671 SKTQVKL
+671 TKTQVKL

-683 DFIGWD
+683 DFISWD

-732 AITPATVNDQ
+732 AITPATVSDQ

-751 DDFQIPAENV
+751 GEFQIPAENV
-761 VSSTNPLYDA
+761 VPSTNPLYDA
-771 SKVQYLDE
+771 NKVQYLDE

-891 DKHDVTVDHADVT
+891 DKHDVTVDHGDVT
-904 FTLKWSYSE
+904 FTLKWSYTE

-938 PGNIENQYKPNE
+938 PANIENQYKPNE
-950 VITADGFEVP
+950 VITADSFEVP

-978 FVDTERDGVWEFIG
+978 FVDTERDGVWEFVS

-1009 GTWRFSPYHH
+1009 GTWKFMGYS
-1019 KQTHEFVS
+1019 
-1027 GTDGKQ
+1027 
-1033 LPEKILNMTPG
+1033 
-1044 EVDGLVTGNTAN
+1044 
-1056 PSTFTVADGDKT
+1056 
-1068 PDTNRE
+1068 
-1074 YQVGK
+1074 
-1079 VQVVDGAGSWTFKSW
+1079 
-1094 DKDSET
+1094 
-1100 VNKTDVHFVGTW
+1100 
-1112 EYNEPSFGKTHKYV
+1112 
-1126 SETEGM
+1126 
-1132 ELPKVVTDTLPGNV
+1132 
-1146 TDAYK
+1146 
-1151 RGEVVNGDTIPNEVT
+1151 
-1166 DEDNDGVWTTTGWKT
+1166 
-1181 KDVTIENSDPEFVA
+1181 
-1195 GWTFKANPHKATY
+1195 HKATY
-1208 EFVSGTPGKDLPKS
+1208 EFVSGTPGKELPKS

-1229 DPADYTK
+1229 DQAKYTK

-1255 DGVWTFKS
+1255 DGTWTFKS

-1345 FNKWDSSKKTIEREG
+1345 FNKWDSPKKTIERGG

-1381 SGTSGRELPK
+1381 SGTPGKELPK
-1391 EVTDLLPKDNKIYV
+1391 EVTDLLPKDDKTYV

-1417 TEVKVDGGTWKFK
+1417 TEVKVDGGAWKFK

-1448 WVFEADPEPAKP
+1448 WVFEADPAPTPEPQKP

-1478 GGITAIMTSI
+1478 GGIAAIMTSI

-1497 SDD
+1497 SDE

>member
-1 MFTIRKEYMDKR
+1 MDKR

-32 SNVSGVAKYAYAETT
+32 SNVSGIVKSAYAET
-47 PTAQIKT
+47 PNTAQIKT

-74 EVIHKD
+74 EVVHKD

-281 DAQASKIIFNRNF
+281 DSQASKIIFNRNF
-294 ASRLTRPSDNNGTM
+294 AARLTRPSDNNGTM

-529 VTTLTPGTTEDITP
+529 ITTLTPGTTEDITP

-588 DKANETLDHKNGHF
+588 DKANETLEHKNGHF

-614 QTYKYVMSDGSTV
+614 QTYKYVMSDGSAV

-660 AMQPTDKGYDA
+660 VMQPTDKGYDA
-671 SKTQVKL
+671 TKTQVKL

-751 DDFQIPAENV
+751 DGFQIPADHV
-761 VSSTNPLYDA
+761 VPTTNPLYDA
-771 SKVQYLDE
+771 NKVQYLDE

-828 PTELTAITPASSNGY
+828 PTELTAITPTSSNGY

-904 FTLKWSYSE
+904 FTLKWSYQE

-938 PGNIENQYKPNE
+938 PASVENQYKHNE
-950 VITADGFEVP
+950 VITADSFEVP

-1009 GTWRFSPYHH
+1009 GTWKFMGYS
-1019 KQTHEFVS
+1019 
-1027 GTDGKQ
+1027 
-1033 LPEKILNMTPG
+1033 
-1044 EVDGLVTGNTAN
+1044 
-1056 PSTFTVADGDKT
+1056 
-1068 PDTNRE
+1068 
-1074 YQVGK
+1074 
-1079 VQVVDGAGSWTFKSW
+1079 
-1094 DKDSET
+1094 
-1100 VNKTDVHFVGTW
+1100 
-1112 EYNEPSFGKTHKYV
+1112 
-1126 SETEGM
+1126 
-1132 ELPKVVTDTLPGNV
+1132 
-1146 TDAYK
+1146 
-1151 RGEVVNGDTIPNEVT
+1151 
-1166 DEDNDGVWTTTGWKT
+1166 
-1181 KDVTIENSDPEFVA
+1181 
-1195 GWTFKANPHKATY
+1195 HKATY
-1208 EFVSGTPGKDLPKS
+1208 EFVSGTPGKELPKS

-1229 DPADYTK
+1229 DPAKYTK

-1255 DGVWTFKS
+1255 DGTWTFKS

-1286 NTYPVGYEFKSTDP
+1286 NAYPVGYEFKSTDP

-1345 FNKWDSSKKTIEREG
+1345 FNKWDSPKKTIEREG

-1381 SGTSGRELPK
+1381 SGTPGKELPK
-1391 EVTDLLPKDNKIYV
+1391 EVTDLLPKDDKTYV

-1448 WVFEADPEPAKP
+1448 WVFEADPAPTPEPQKP

-1478 GGITAIMTSI
+1478 GGIAAIMTSI

>member
-32 SNVSGVAKYAYAETT
+32 SNVSGIAKYAYAETPT
-47 PTAQIKT
+47 TAQIKT

-281 DAQASKIIFNRNF
+281 DSQASKIIFNRNF
-294 ASRLTRPSDNNGTM
+294 AARLTRPSDNNGIM

-439 LPPNKYTIDTTGQKL
+439 LPPNKYTIDTSGQKL

-517 FVAEDGSQLPGD
+517 FVAEDGSQLPSD
-529 VTTLTPGTTEDITP
+529 ITTLTPGTTEDITP

-555 DASKPDTSYKGYDAS
+555 DASKPDNSYKGYDAS

-588 DKANETLDHKNGHF
+588 DKVNETLDHKNGHF

-660 AMQPTDKGYDA
+660 VMQSTDKGYDA
-671 SKTQVKL
+671 TKTQVKL

-732 AITPATVNDQ
+732 ALTPATVNDQ

-751 DDFQIPAENV
+751 DTFQIPAENV
-761 VSSTNPLYDA
+761 VPSTNPLYDA
-771 SKVQYLDE
+771 NKVQYLDE

-843 EDGTVLNADT
+843 EDGTVLNADA

-891 DKHDVTVDHADVT
+891 DKHDVTVDHGDVT

-938 PGNIENQYKPNE
+938 PASVENQYKPNE

-960 ADKKPADGTE
+960 ADKKPVDGSE

-1009 GTWRFSPYHH
+1009 GTWKFMGYS
-1019 KQTHEFVS
+1019 
-1027 GTDGKQ
+1027 
-1033 LPEKILNMTPG
+1033 
-1044 EVDGLVTGNTAN
+1044 
-1056 PSTFTVADGDKT
+1056 
-1068 PDTNRE
+1068 
-1074 YQVGK
+1074 
-1079 VQVVDGAGSWTFKSW
+1079 
-1094 DKDSET
+1094 
-1100 VNKTDVHFVGTW
+1100 
-1112 EYNEPSFGKTHKYV
+1112 
-1126 SETEGM
+1126 
-1132 ELPKVVTDTLPGNV
+1132 
-1146 TDAYK
+1146 
-1151 RGEVVNGDTIPNEVT
+1151 
-1166 DEDNDGVWTTTGWKT
+1166 
-1181 KDVTIENSDPEFVA
+1181 
-1195 GWTFKANPHKATY
+1195 HKATY

-1229 DPADYTK
+1229 DPAEYTK

-1255 DGVWTFKS
+1255 DGTWTFKS

-1286 NTYPVGYEFKSTDP
+1286 NTYPVGYEFKSSDP

-1345 FNKWDSSKKTIEREG
+1345 FNKWDSPKKTIEREG

-1381 SGTSGRELPK
+1381 SGTPGKELPK
-1391 EVTDLLPKDNKIYV
+1391 EVTELLPKDDNKYV
-1405 TGSKVKSNKPSK
+1405 NGTEVKSTKPSK

-1443 EFAGE
+1443 GFTGE
-1448 WVFEADPEPAKP
+1448 WVFEADPAPTPEPQKP

-1478 GGITAIMTSI
+1478 GGIAAIMTSI

-1497 SDD
+1497 SDE

>member
-32 SNVSGVAKYAYAETT
+32 SNVSGIVKSAYAET
-47 PTAQIKT
+47 PNTAQIKT

-281 DAQASKIIFNRNF
+281 DSQASKIIFNRNF
-294 ASRLTRPSDNNGTM
+294 AARLTRPSDNNGTM

-464 HKQVKVIFETDTLAT
+464 HKQAKVIFETDTLAT

-529 VTTLTPGTTEDITP
+529 ITTLTPGTTEDITP

-576 DAKNGVWSFKSW
+576 DTKNGVWSFKSW

-614 QTYKYVMSDGSTV
+614 QTYKYVMSDGSAV

-660 AMQPTDKGYDA
+660 VMQPTDKGYDA
-671 SKTQVKL
+671 TKTQVKL

-683 DFIGWD
+683 NFISWD

-732 AITPATVNDQ
+732 AITPATVSDQ

-751 DDFQIPAENV
+751 DEFQIPAENV
-761 VSSTNPLYDA
+761 VPSTNPLYDA

-779 HGVWTADDAWD
+779 HGVWTADDTWD

-891 DKHDVTVDHADVT
+891 DKHDVTVDHGDVT
-904 FTLKWSYSE
+904 FTLKWSYTE

-938 PGNIENQYKPNE
+938 PANVENQYKHNE

-1009 GTWRFSPYHH
+1009 GTWKFMGYS
-1019 KQTHEFVS
+1019 
-1027 GTDGKQ
+1027 
-1033 LPEKILNMTPG
+1033 
-1044 EVDGLVTGNTAN
+1044 
-1056 PSTFTVADGDKT
+1056 
-1068 PDTNRE
+1068 
-1074 YQVGK
+1074 
-1079 VQVVDGAGSWTFKSW
+1079 
-1094 DKDSET
+1094 
-1100 VNKTDVHFVGTW
+1100 
-1112 EYNEPSFGKTHKYV
+1112 
-1126 SETEGM
+1126 
-1132 ELPKVVTDTLPGNV
+1132 
-1146 TDAYK
+1146 
-1151 RGEVVNGDTIPNEVT
+1151 
-1166 DEDNDGVWTTTGWKT
+1166 
-1181 KDVTIENSDPEFVA
+1181 
-1195 GWTFKANPHKATY
+1195 HKATY
-1208 EFVSGTPGKDLPKS
+1208 EFVSGTPGKELPKS

-1229 DPADYTK
+1229 DPANYTK

-1255 DGVWTFKS
+1255 DGTWTFKS

-1273 SDIKFV
+1273 FDIKFV

-1286 NTYPVGYEFKSTDP
+1286 NTYPVGYEFKSSDP

-1345 FNKWDSSKKTIEREG
+1345 FNKWDSPKKTIEREG

-1381 SGTSGRELPK
+1381 SGTPGKELPK
-1391 EVTDLLPKDNKIYV
+1391 EVTDLLPKDDKTYV
-1405 TGSKVKSNKPSK
+1405 TGSKVKSKVPSK

-1448 WVFEADPEPAKP
+1448 WVFEADPAPTPEPQKP

-1466 KTGDATTTAPVV
+1466 KTGDATTAAPAV
-1478 GGITAIMTSI
+1478 GGIAAILTSI

-1497 SDD
+1497 SDE

>member
-1 MFTIRKEYMDKR
+1 MKKNKFVFNK
-13 YNSPGRRAIVAGL
+13 AVAAGL
-26 MAATLL
+26 MLTSIVSPFVTNPATAHAAEP
-32 SNVSGVAKYAYAETT
+32 V
-47 PTAQIKT
+47 QIKT
-54 TNVDLAKLKLQKLNL
+54 TNVDLSKLQLQKLNL

-74 EVIHKD
+74 EIVHQD
-80 PTTQINTF
+80 PTTKINMF
-88 DSSAYFSQPGNGW
+88 DMSAYHTQPDSAWTPFN
-101 APTSI
+101 I

-118 HIVIDNP
+118 HIEIDNP

-133 GYYFGRQTNVRMKVN
+133 GYYFGKQTNVRVKVN
-148 RVYYD
+148 KVYYD
-153 AIDYSGTSYASTS
+153 AIDYSGTSWASKGS
-166 TRERRMSKPGDEVM
+166 REARMNAPQNEVM
-180 FAELDNAAGEN
+180 FAELDDAAAETGLM
-191 GVVQFTNYNFYTGE
+191 QFTNYNFYTTE
-205 PNAAPYVH
+205 PNFAPYTH
-213 PVQGSKQNTLN
+213 TKPGSSQNALM
-224 SWYTMRADV
+224 SMYTMRADV

-246 MKLVVPVGDLD
+246 MKLVMPVADID
-257 VISYVN
+257 VIN
-263 KAKGDGAG
+263 WATKAGSSAPN
-271 QNEMFELPNA
+271 QNEMFGLPNA
-281 DAQASKIIFNRNF
+281 SEQASKVIFNQGF
-294 ASRLTRPSDNNGTM
+294 GGRLTTPESNNGNM
-308 VINPPANSI
+308 LVDPPNGSV
-317 GGNSLDW
+317 GGNTNDW
-324 MYNTTGATIR
+324 MYNTTGTTIR

-350 GTDFGVYVEHPAVD
+350 GTDFGVYVEHPQSE

-373 IASYQ
+373 IASYT
-378 DGKLVYTIQSTIPKV
+378 DGTLEYTIQAAVPKV
-393 GTDVIDDIDEFSI
+393 GTDVIDAIDSFSI
-406 DDLLDNRLKNVT
+406 EDLLDNRLKDVE
-418 VKGVYVTDS
+418 VKGVYTTDS
-427 EDADPSTADWRK
+427 EDANPGVAEWTK
-439 LPPNKYTIDTTGQKL
+439 LSGTQYTIDTSGNRL
-454 KVNIDKSQLG
+454 KVDINKILLG
-464 HKQVKVIFETDTLAT
+464 HKQFKVVFVVKTQSH
-479 DLSADTSI
+479 DLMADTSI
-487 INNQATVH
+487 INNQAISH
-495 TDDVPSKSNVT
+495 SDDVPSKSNVV
-506 RTQPTYKFDHE
+506 RTQPTLMYDHE
-517 FVAEDGSQLPGD
+517 FKSEDGSELPQD
-529 VTTLTPGTTEDITP
+529 VKTLTPASTEDITP

-548 PNLFTVP
+548 PNLFSVP
-555 DASKPDTSYKGYDAS
+555 ETSKPNATYNGYDAS

-576 DAKNGVWSFKSW
+576 DTKNGVWTFKSW
-588 DKANETLDHKNGHF
+588 DKQSETLDKKNGHF

-614 QTYKYVMSDGSTV
+614 QTYKYVMSDGSAV

-633 TLPARVGDLV
+633 TLPARVGDLI

-660 AMQPTDKGYDA
+660 VMQPTDKGYDA
-671 SKTQVKL
+671 TKTQVKL

-683 DFIGWD
+683 DFISWD

-732 AITPATVNDQ
+732 AITPATVNDK

-751 DDFQIPAENV
+751 DEFQIPAENV
-761 VSSTNPLYDA
+761 VPSTNPLYDA
-771 SKVQYLDE
+771 NKVQYLDE
-779 HGVWTADDAWD
+779 HGVWSADDAWD

-891 DKHDVTVDHADVT
+891 DKHDVTVDHGDVT

-938 PGNIENQYKPNE
+938 PASVENQYKHNE

-1009 GTWRFSPYHH
+1009 GTWKF
-1019 KQTHEFVS
+1019 
-1027 GTDGKQ
+1027 
-1033 LPEKILNMTPG
+1033 
-1044 EVDGLVTGNTAN
+1044 
-1056 PSTFTVADGDKT
+1056 
-1068 PDTNRE
+1068 
-1074 YQVGK
+1074 
-1079 VQVVDGAGSWTFKSW
+1079 
-1094 DKDSET
+1094 
-1100 VNKTDVHFVGTW
+1100 
-1112 EYNEPSFGKTHKYV
+1112 
-1126 SETEGM
+1126 
-1132 ELPKVVTDTLPGNV
+1132 
-1146 TDAYK
+1146 
-1151 RGEVVNGDTIPNEVT
+1151 NGY
-1166 DEDNDGVWTTTGWKT
+1166 
-1181 KDVTIENSDPEFVA
+1181 S
-1195 GWTFKANPHKATY
+1195 HKATY

-1229 DPADYTK
+1229 DPAKYTK
-1236 GTEVPA
+1236 GAEVPA

-1255 DGVWTFKS
+1255 DGTWTFKS

-1345 FNKWDSSKKTIEREG
+1345 FNKWDSPKKTIEREG

-1381 SGTSGRELPK
+1381 SGTPGKELPK
-1391 EVTDLLPKDNKIYV
+1391 EVTDLLPKDDKTYV

-1448 WVFEADPEPAKP
+1448 WVFEANPAPTPEPQ
-1460 AAKPVP
+1460 KPVP
-1466 KTGDATTTAPVV
+1466 ATGQEEVSPFGIA
-1478 GGITAIMTSI
+1478 GGIAAISAAA
-1488 LAFFGIKRK
+1488 LAFIGYKRSK
-1497 SDD
+1497 RDDDIEK

>member
-1 MFTIRKEYMDKR
+1 MDKR

-74 EVIHKD
+74 EVVHKD
-80 PTTQINTF
+80 PTTQINAF

-191 GVVQFTNYNFYTGE
+191 GVVQFTNYNFYTSE
-205 PNAAPYVH
+205 PGSAPYVH

-257 VISYVN
+257 VINYVN
-263 KAKGDGAG
+263 KAKGDDAG

-281 DAQASKIIFNRNF
+281 DSQASKIIFNRNF
-294 ASRLTRPSDNNGTM
+294 AARLTRPSDNNGTM

-350 GTDFGVYVEHPAVD
+350 GTDFGVYIEHPAVD

-464 HKQVKVIFETDTLAT
+464 HKQVKVIFETDTLTT

-529 VTTLTPGTTEDITP
+529 ITTLTPGTTEDITP

-548 PNLFTVP
+548 PNLFSVP
-555 DASKPDTSYKGYDAS
+555 EASKPNATYNGYDAG

-576 DAKNGVWSFKSW
+576 DVKNGVWTFKSW
-588 DKANETLDHKNGHF
+588 DKQSETLDKKNGHF

-614 QTYKYVMSDGSTV
+614 QTYKYVMSDGSAV

-660 AMQPTDKGYDA
+660 VMQPTDKGYDA
-671 SKTQVKL
+671 TKTQVKL

-683 DFIGWD
+683 DFISWD

-732 AITPATVNDQ
+732 ALTPATVTDQ

-751 DDFQIPAENV
+751 DEFQIPAENV
-761 VSSTNPLYDA
+761 VPSTNPLYDA
-771 SKVQYLDE
+771 NKVQYLDE
-779 HGVWTADDAWD
+779 YGVWTADDAWD

-816 NHKFESVDGTPL
+816 NHKFESVDGTSL

-861 VDASDKL
+861 VSENDKL

-886 AEPAW
+886 AELAW
-891 DKHDVTVDHADVT
+891 DKHDVTVDHGDVT

-938 PGNIENQYKPNE
+938 PVNVENQYKPNE

-960 ADKKPADGTE
+960 ADKKPVDGTE

-978 FVDTERDGVWEFIG
+978 FVDTERDGVWEFVS

-998 TVDHSDDNLFT
+998 TVDNSDDNLFT
-1009 GTWRFSPYHH
+1009 GTWKFMGYS
-1019 KQTHEFVS
+1019 
-1027 GTDGKQ
+1027 
-1033 LPEKILNMTPG
+1033 
-1044 EVDGLVTGNTAN
+1044 
-1056 PSTFTVADGDKT
+1056 
-1068 PDTNRE
+1068 
-1074 YQVGK
+1074 
-1079 VQVVDGAGSWTFKSW
+1079 
-1094 DKDSET
+1094 
-1100 VNKTDVHFVGTW
+1100 
-1112 EYNEPSFGKTHKYV
+1112 
-1126 SETEGM
+1126 
-1132 ELPKVVTDTLPGNV
+1132 
-1146 TDAYK
+1146 
-1151 RGEVVNGDTIPNEVT
+1151 
-1166 DEDNDGVWTTTGWKT
+1166 
-1181 KDVTIENSDPEFVA
+1181 
-1195 GWTFKANPHKATY
+1195 HKATY
-1208 EFVSGTPGKDLPKS
+1208 EFVSGTLGKDLPKS
-1222 IVDMTPT
+1222 IVNMTPT
-1229 DPADYTK
+1229 DPAKYTK

-1255 DGVWTFKS
+1255 DGTWTFKS

-1381 SGTSGRELPK
+1381 SGTPGKELPK
-1391 EVTDLLPKDNKIYV
+1391 EVTDLLPKDDKTYV
-1405 TGSKVKSNKPSK
+1405 TGSKVKSKVPSK

-1448 WVFEADPEPAKP
+1448 WIFEADPAPTPEPQKP

-1478 GGITAIMTSI
+1478 GGIAAIMTSI

-1497 SDD
+1497 SDE

>member
-1 MFTIRKEYMDKR
+1 MKKNKFVFNK
-13 YNSPGRRAIVAGL
+13 AVAAGL
-26 MAATLL
+26 MLTSIVSPFVTNPATAHAAEP
-32 SNVSGVAKYAYAETT
+32 V
-47 PTAQIKT
+47 QIKT
-54 TNVDLAKLKLQKLNL
+54 TNVDLSKLQLQKLNL

-74 EVIHKD
+74 EIVHQD
-80 PTTQINTF
+80 PTTKINMF
-88 DSSAYFSQPGNGW
+88 DMSAYHTQPDSAWTPFN
-101 APTSI
+101 I

-118 HIVIDNP
+118 HIEIDNP

-133 GYYFGRQTNVRMKVN
+133 GYYFGKQTNVRVKVN
-148 RVYYD
+148 KVYYD
-153 AIDYSGTSYASTS
+153 AVDYSGTSWASKGS
-166 TRERRMSKPGDEVM
+166 REARMNAPQNEVM
-180 FAELDNAAGEN
+180 FAELDDAAAETGLM
-191 GVVQFTNYNFYTGE
+191 QFTNYNFYTTE
-205 PNAAPYVH
+205 PNFAPYTH
-213 PVQGSKQNTLN
+213 AKPGSSQNALM
-224 SWYTMRADV
+224 SMYTVRADV

-246 MKLVVPVGDLD
+246 MKLVMPVADID
-257 VISYVN
+257 VIN
-263 KAKGDGAG
+263 WATKAGSSAPN
-271 QNEMFELPNA
+271 QNEMFGLPNA
-281 DAQASKIIFNRNF
+281 SEQASKVIFNQGF
-294 ASRLTRPSDNNGTM
+294 GGRLTTPESNNGNM
-308 VINPPANSI
+308 LVDPPNGSK
-317 GGNSLDW
+317 GGNTNDW
-324 MYNTTGATIR
+324 MYNTTGTTIR

-350 GTDFGVYVEHPAVD
+350 GTDFGVYVEHPQSE

-373 IASYQ
+373 IASYT
-378 DGKLVYTIQSTIPKV
+378 DGTLEYTIQAAVPKV
-393 GTDVIDDIDEFSI
+393 GTDVIDAIDSFSI
-406 DDLLDNRLKNVT
+406 EDLLDNRLKDVE
-418 VKGVYVTDS
+418 VKGVYTTDS
-427 EDADPSTADWRK
+427 EDANPGVAEWTK
-439 LPPNKYTIDTTGQKL
+439 LSGTQYTIDTSGNRL
-454 KVNIDKSQLG
+454 KVDINKRLLG
-464 HKQVKVIFETDTLAT
+464 HKQFKVVFVVKTQSH
-479 DLSADTSI
+479 DLMADTSI
-487 INNQATVH
+487 INNQAISH
-495 TDDVPSKSNVT
+495 SDDVPSKSNVV
-506 RTQPTYKFDHE
+506 RTQPTLMYDHE
-517 FVAEDGSQLPGD
+517 FKSEDGSELPND
-529 VTTLTPGTTEDITP
+529 VKTLTPASTEDITP

-548 PNLFTVP
+548 PNLFSVP
-555 DASKPDTSYKGYDAS
+555 EVSKPNATYNGYDAG

-576 DAKNGVWSFKSW
+576 DAKNGVWTFKSW
-588 DKANETLDHKNGHF
+588 DKQSETLDKKNGHF

-614 QTYKYVMSDGSTV
+614 QTYKYVMSDGSAV

-660 AMQPTDKGYDA
+660 VMQPTDKGYDA

-683 DFIGWD
+683 DFISWD
-689 IPSATINRADV
+689 IPTATINRADV

-732 AITPATVNDQ
+732 ALTPATVNDQ

-751 DDFQIPAENV
+751 DSFQVPADHV
-761 VSSTNPLYDA
+761 VPSTNPLYDA

-891 DKHDVTVDHADVT
+891 DKHDVTVDHGDVT
-904 FTLKWSYSE
+904 FTLKWSYTE

-938 PGNIENQYKPNE
+938 PANVENQYKPNE

-970 YADASKKQ
+970 YADTSKKQ
-978 FVDTERDGVWEFIG
+978 FVDTERDGVWEFVS

-1009 GTWRFSPYHH
+1009 GTWKFSGY
-1019 KQTHEFVS
+1019 S
-1027 GTDGKQ
+1027 
-1033 LPEKILNMTPG
+1033 
-1044 EVDGLVTGNTAN
+1044 
-1056 PSTFTVADGDKT
+1056 
-1068 PDTNRE
+1068 
-1074 YQVGK
+1074 
-1079 VQVVDGAGSWTFKSW
+1079 
-1094 DKDSET
+1094 
-1100 VNKTDVHFVGTW
+1100 
-1112 EYNEPSFGKTHKYV
+1112 
-1126 SETEGM
+1126 
-1132 ELPKVVTDTLPGNV
+1132 
-1146 TDAYK
+1146 
-1151 RGEVVNGDTIPNEVT
+1151 
-1166 DEDNDGVWTTTGWKT
+1166 
-1181 KDVTIENSDPEFVA
+1181 
-1195 GWTFKANPHKATY
+1195 HKATY
-1208 EFVSGTPGKDLPKS
+1208 EFVSGTPGKELPKS

-1229 DPADYTK
+1229 DPAKYTK

-1255 DGVWTFKS
+1255 DGTWTFKS

-1279 GTWEFTP
+1279 GTWVFTP

-1345 FNKWDSSKKTIEREG
+1345 FNKWDSPKKTIEREG

-1381 SGTSGRELPK
+1381 SGTPGKELPK
-1391 EVTDLLPKDNKIYV
+1391 EVTDLLPKDDKTYV
-1405 TGSKVKSNKPSK
+1405 TGSKVKSNTPSK

-1448 WVFEADPEPAKP
+1448 WVFEADPAPTPEPQ
-1460 AAKPVP
+1460 KPVP
-1466 KTGDATTTAPVV
+1466 ATGQEEVSPFGIA
-1478 GGITAIMTSI
+1478 GGIAAI
-1488 LAFFGIKRK
+1488 LAAALAFIGYKRSK
-1497 SDD
+1497 RDDDIEK

>member
-1 MFTIRKEYMDKR
+1 MFTIRKECMDKR

-32 SNVSGVAKYAYAETT
+32 SNVSGIVKSAYAET
-47 PTAQIKT
+47 PNTAQIKT
-54 TNVDLAKLKLQKLNL
+54 TNVDLANLKLQKLNL

-74 EVIHKD
+74 EVVHKD

-281 DAQASKIIFNRNF
+281 DSQASKIIFNRNF
-294 ASRLTRPSDNNGTM
+294 AARLTRPSDNNGTM

-324 MYNTTGATIR
+324 IYNTTGATIR

-439 LPPNKYTIDTTGQKL
+439 LPPNKYTIDTAGQKL

-529 VTTLTPGTTEDITP
+529 ITTLTPGTTEDITP

-555 DASKPDTSYKGYDAS
+555 DASKPDTSYKGYDTS

-614 QTYKYVMSDGSTV
+614 QTYKYVMSDGSAV

-660 AMQPTDKGYDA
+660 VMQPTDKGYDA

-751 DDFQIPAENV
+751 DTFQIPADHV
-761 VSSTNPLYDA
+761 VPATNPLYDA
-771 SKVQYLDE
+771 NKVQYLDE

-853 FEVPAANK
+853 FDVPATNK

-868 YQEGKTQFRSN
+868 YQESKTQFRSN

-904 FTLKWSYSE
+904 FTLKWSYTE

-938 PGNIENQYKPNE
+938 PANVENQYKPNE

-960 ADKKPADGTE
+960 ADKKPTDGTE
-970 YADASKKQ
+970 YADTSKKQ
-978 FVDTERDGVWEFIG
+978 FVDTERDGVWEFVS

-1009 GTWRFSPYHH
+1009 GTWKFMGYS
-1019 KQTHEFVS
+1019 
-1027 GTDGKQ
+1027 
-1033 LPEKILNMTPG
+1033 
-1044 EVDGLVTGNTAN
+1044 
-1056 PSTFTVADGDKT
+1056 
-1068 PDTNRE
+1068 
-1074 YQVGK
+1074 
-1079 VQVVDGAGSWTFKSW
+1079 
-1094 DKDSET
+1094 
-1100 VNKTDVHFVGTW
+1100 
-1112 EYNEPSFGKTHKYV
+1112 
-1126 SETEGM
+1126 
-1132 ELPKVVTDTLPGNV
+1132 
-1146 TDAYK
+1146 
-1151 RGEVVNGDTIPNEVT
+1151 
-1166 DEDNDGVWTTTGWKT
+1166 
-1181 KDVTIENSDPEFVA
+1181 
-1195 GWTFKANPHKATY
+1195 HKATY
-1208 EFVSGTPGKDLPKS
+1208 EFVSGTPGKELPKS

-1229 DPADYTK
+1229 DPAKYTK

-1255 DGVWTFKS
+1255 DGTWTFKS

-1345 FNKWDSSKKTIEREG
+1345 FNKWDSPKKTIEREG

-1381 SGTSGRELPK
+1381 SGTPGKELPK
-1391 EVTDLLPKDNKIYV
+1391 EVTDLLPKDDKTYV
-1405 TGSKVKSNKPSK
+1405 TGSKVKSNTPSK

-1448 WVFEADPEPAKP
+1448 WVFEADPAPTPEPQKP

-1478 GGITAIMTSI
+1478 GGIAAIMTSI

>member
-1 MFTIRKEYMDKR
+1 MDKR

-32 SNVSGVAKYAYAETT
+32 SNVSGIVKSAYAETPT
-47 PTAQIKT
+47 TAQIKT

-101 APTSI
+101 SPTSI

-257 VISYVN
+257 VINSVN
-263 KAKGDGAG
+263 KLKGDGAG

-281 DAQASKIIFNRNF
+281 DSQASKIIFNRNF
-294 ASRLTRPSDNNGTM
+294 AARLTRPSDNNGTM
-308 VINPPANSI
+308 VVNPPANST

-324 MYNTTGATIR
+324 MYNTTGVTIR

-439 LPPNKYTIDTTGQKL
+439 LPPNKYTIDTTGQRL

-576 DAKNGVWSFKSW
+576 DTKNGVWSFKSW

-614 QTYKYVMSDGSTV
+614 QTYKYVMSDGSAV

-660 AMQPTDKGYDA
+660 VMQPTDKGYDVT
-671 SKTQVKL
+671 KTQVKL

-683 DFIGWD
+683 DFVGWD

-732 AITPATVNDQ
+732 AITPATVSDQ

-751 DDFQIPAENV
+751 DSFQIPAENV
-761 VSSTNPLYDA
+761 VPSTNPLYDA
-771 SKVQYLDE
+771 NKVQYLDE

-790 KSNVVVDHADT
+790 KSNVIVDHADT

-843 EDGTVLNADT
+843 EDETVLNADT
-853 FEVPAANK
+853 FEIPATNK
-861 VDASDKL
+861 VDASDTL

-891 DKHDVTVDHADVT
+891 DKHDVTVDHGDVT
-904 FTLKWSYSE
+904 FTLKWSYTE

-938 PGNIENQYKPNE
+938 PANVENQYKPNE
-950 VITADGFEVP
+950 VITADGFEIP

-978 FVDTERDGVWEFIG
+978 FVDTERDGVWEFVS

-1009 GTWRFSPYHH
+1009 GTWKFMGYS
-1019 KQTHEFVS
+1019 
-1027 GTDGKQ
+1027 
-1033 LPEKILNMTPG
+1033 
-1044 EVDGLVTGNTAN
+1044 
-1056 PSTFTVADGDKT
+1056 
-1068 PDTNRE
+1068 
-1074 YQVGK
+1074 
-1079 VQVVDGAGSWTFKSW
+1079 
-1094 DKDSET
+1094 
-1100 VNKTDVHFVGTW
+1100 
-1112 EYNEPSFGKTHKYV
+1112 
-1126 SETEGM
+1126 
-1132 ELPKVVTDTLPGNV
+1132 
-1146 TDAYK
+1146 
-1151 RGEVVNGDTIPNEVT
+1151 
-1166 DEDNDGVWTTTGWKT
+1166 
-1181 KDVTIENSDPEFVA
+1181 
-1195 GWTFKANPHKATY
+1195 HKATY
-1208 EFVSGTPGKDLPKS
+1208 EFVSGTPGKELPKS

-1229 DPADYTK
+1229 DPAKYTK
-1236 GTEVPA
+1236 GTEVSA

-1255 DGVWTFKS
+1255 DGTWTFKS

-1345 FNKWDSSKKTIEREG
+1345 FNKWDSPKKTIEREG

-1381 SGTSGRELPK
+1381 SGTPGKELPK
-1391 EVTDLLPKDNKIYV
+1391 EVTDLLPKDDKTYV
-1405 TGSKVKSNKPSK
+1405 TGSKVKSNIPSK

-1448 WVFEADPEPAKP
+1448 WVFEADPAPTPEPQKP

-1466 KTGDATTTAPVV
+1466 KTGDATTVAPAV
-1478 GGITAIMTSI
+1478 GGIAAIMTSI

>member
-1 MFTIRKEYMDKR
+1 MDKR

-32 SNVSGVAKYAYAETT
+32 SNVSGIVKSAYAET
-47 PTAQIKT
+47 PNTAQIKT

-74 EVIHKD
+74 EVVHKD

-88 DSSAYFSQPGNGW
+88 DSSAYFSQPDNGW

-213 PVQGSKQNTLN
+213 PVQGSKQNILN

-281 DAQASKIIFNRNF
+281 DSQASKIIFNRNF
-294 ASRLTRPSDNNGTM
+294 AARLTRPSDNNGTM

-529 VTTLTPGTTEDITP
+529 ITTLTPGTTEDITP

-576 DAKNGVWSFKSW
+576 DNKNGVWSFKSW

-614 QTYKYVMSDGSTV
+614 QTYKYVMSDGSAV

-660 AMQPTDKGYDA
+660 VMQPTDKGYDA

-683 DFIGWD
+683 DFISWD

-732 AITPATVNDQ
+732 TLTPATVSDQ

-751 DDFQIPAENV
+751 DEFQIPADHV
-761 VSSTNPLYDA
+761 VPSTNPLYDA

-828 PTELTAITPASSNGY
+828 PTELTAITPASSSGY

-861 VDASDKL
+861 VDTSDKL

-891 DKHDVTVDHADVT
+891 DKHDVTVDHGDIT
-904 FTLKWSYSE
+904 FTLKWSYTE

-938 PGNIENQYKPNE
+938 PANVENQYKPNE

-960 ADKKPADGTE
+960 ADKKPTDGTE
-970 YADASKKQ
+970 HADASKKQ
-978 FVDTERDGVWEFIG
+978 FVDTERDGVWEFVS

-1009 GTWRFSPYHH
+1009 GTWKFMGYS
-1019 KQTHEFVS
+1019 
-1027 GTDGKQ
+1027 
-1033 LPEKILNMTPG
+1033 
-1044 EVDGLVTGNTAN
+1044 
-1056 PSTFTVADGDKT
+1056 
-1068 PDTNRE
+1068 
-1074 YQVGK
+1074 
-1079 VQVVDGAGSWTFKSW
+1079 
-1094 DKDSET
+1094 
-1100 VNKTDVHFVGTW
+1100 
-1112 EYNEPSFGKTHKYV
+1112 
-1126 SETEGM
+1126 
-1132 ELPKVVTDTLPGNV
+1132 
-1146 TDAYK
+1146 
-1151 RGEVVNGDTIPNEVT
+1151 
-1166 DEDNDGVWTTTGWKT
+1166 
-1181 KDVTIENSDPEFVA
+1181 
-1195 GWTFKANPHKATY
+1195 HKATY
-1208 EFVSGTPGKDLPKS
+1208 EFVSGTPDKQLPKS

-1229 DPADYTK
+1229 DPAKYIK

-1255 DGVWTFKS
+1255 DGIWTFKS

-1317 TYITKTPV
+1317 TYITKTQV

-1345 FNKWDSSKKTIEREG
+1345 FNKWDSPKKTIEREG

-1381 SGTSGRELPK
+1381 SGTPGKELPK
-1391 EVTDLLPKDNKIYV
+1391 EVTNLLPKDDKTYV
-1405 TGSKVKSNKPSK
+1405 TGSKVKSNTPSK

-1448 WVFEADPEPAKP
+1448 WVFEADPAPTPEPQKP

-1466 KTGDATTTAPVV
+1466 KTGDATTVAPAV
-1478 GGITAIMTSI
+1478 GGIAAIMTSI

>member
-1 MFTIRKEYMDKR
+1 MKKNKFVFNK
-13 YNSPGRRAIVAGL
+13 AVAAGL
-26 MAATLL
+26 MLTSIVSPFVTNPATAHAAEP
-32 SNVSGVAKYAYAETT
+32 V
-47 PTAQIKT
+47 QIKT
-54 TNVDLAKLKLQKLNL
+54 TNVDLSNLQLQKLNL

-74 EVIHKD
+74 EIVHQD
-80 PTTQINTF
+80 PTTKINMF
-88 DSSAYFSQPGNGW
+88 DVSAYHTQPDSAWSPFN
-101 APTSI
+101 I

-118 HIVIDNP
+118 HIEIDNP

-133 GYYFGRQTNVRMKVN
+133 GYYFGKQTNVRVKVN
-148 RVYYD
+148 KVYYD
-153 AIDYSGTSYASTS
+153 AIDYSGTSWASKGS
-166 TRERRMSKPGDEVM
+166 REARMNAPQNEVM
-180 FAELDNAAGEN
+180 FAELDDAAAETGLM
-191 GVVQFTNYNFYTGE
+191 QFTNYNFYTTE
-205 PNAAPYVH
+205 PNFAPYTH
-213 PVQGSKQNTLN
+213 AKPGSSQNALM
-224 SWYTMRADV
+224 SMYTMRADV

-246 MKLVVPVGDLD
+246 MKLVMPVADID
-257 VISYVN
+257 VINWTTNVGSSAPN
-263 KAKGDGAG
+263 
-271 QNEMFELPNA
+271 QNEMFGLPNA
-281 DAQASKIIFNRNF
+281 SEQASKVIFNQGF
-294 ASRLTRPSDNNGTM
+294 GGRLTTPESNNGNM
-308 VINPPANSI
+308 LVDPPKGSV
-317 GGNSLDW
+317 GGNTNDW
-324 MYNTTGATIR
+324 MYNTTGTTIR
-334 SRSNSL
+334 SRTNSL

-350 GTDFGVYVEHPAVD
+350 GTDFGVYVEHPQSE
-364 PVKKVDKTR
+364 PLKKVDKTR
-373 IASYQ
+373 IASYT
-378 DGKLVYTIQSTIPKV
+378 DGTLEYTIQAAVPKV
-393 GTDVIDDIDEFSI
+393 GTDVIDAIDSFSI
-406 DDLLDNRLKNVT
+406 EDLLDNRLKDVE
-418 VKGVYVTDS
+418 VKGVYTTDS
-427 EDADPSTADWRK
+427 EDANPGVAEWTK
-439 LPPNKYTIDTTGQKL
+439 LRGTQYTIDTTGNRL
-454 KVNIDKSQLG
+454 KVDINKNLLG
-464 HKQVKVIFETDTLAT
+464 HKQFKVVFVVKTQSH
-479 DLSADTSI
+479 DLMADTSI
-487 INNQATVH
+487 INNQAISH
-495 TDDVPSKSNVT
+495 SDDVPSKSNVV
-506 RTQPTYKFDHE
+506 RTQPTLMYDHE
-517 FVAEDGSQLPGD
+517 FKSEDGSELPSD
-529 VTTLTPGTTEDITP
+529 VKTLTPASTEDITP

-555 DASKPDTSYKGYDAS
+555 DASKPNATYNGYEAG

-576 DAKNGVWSFKSW
+576 DAKNGVWTFKAW
-588 DKANETLDHKNGHF
+588 DKQSETLDKKNGHF

-614 QTYKYVMSDGSTV
+614 QTYKYVMSDGSAV

-660 AMQPTDKGYDA
+660 VMQSTDKGYDA

-683 DFIGWD
+683 AFVGWD

-742 YHDGDTINA
+742 YHDGNTINA
-751 DDFQIPAENV
+751 DSFQIPAENV
-761 VSSTNPLYDA
+761 VPSTNPLYDA
-771 SKVQYLDE
+771 NKVQYLDE

-879 DGMGVWT
+879 DGMGIWT

-891 DKHDVTVDHADVT
+891 DKHDVTVDHGDVT

-938 PGNIENQYKPNE
+938 PASVENQYKPNE

-978 FVDTERDGVWEFIG
+978 FVDTERDGVWEFVS

-1009 GTWRFSPYHH
+1009 GTWKF
-1019 KQTHEFVS
+1019 
-1027 GTDGKQ
+1027 
-1033 LPEKILNMTPG
+1033 
-1044 EVDGLVTGNTAN
+1044 
-1056 PSTFTVADGDKT
+1056 
-1068 PDTNRE
+1068 
-1074 YQVGK
+1074 
-1079 VQVVDGAGSWTFKSW
+1079 
-1094 DKDSET
+1094 
-1100 VNKTDVHFVGTW
+1100 
-1112 EYNEPSFGKTHKYV
+1112 
-1126 SETEGM
+1126 
-1132 ELPKVVTDTLPGNV
+1132 
-1146 TDAYK
+1146 
-1151 RGEVVNGDTIPNEVT
+1151 NGY
-1166 DEDNDGVWTTTGWKT
+1166 
-1181 KDVTIENSDPEFVA
+1181 S
-1195 GWTFKANPHKATY
+1195 HKATY
-1208 EFVSGTPGKDLPKS
+1208 EFVSGTPGKELPKS

-1229 DPADYTK
+1229 DPAKYTK

-1242 KSEFEKTVKDEDN
+1242 KSEFEKTGKDEGN
-1255 DGVWTFKS
+1255 DGTWTFKS

-1345 FNKWDSSKKTIEREG
+1345 FNKWDSPKKTIEHEG

-1381 SGTSGRELPK
+1381 NGTPGKELPK
-1391 EVTDLLPKDNKIYV
+1391 EVTELLPKDDKTYV
-1405 TGSKVKSNKPSK
+1405 TGSKVKSIKPSK

-1448 WVFEADPEPAKP
+1448 WVFEADPAPTPEPQ
-1460 AAKPVP
+1460 KPVP
-1466 KTGDATTTAPVV
+1466 ATGQEEVSPFGIA
-1478 GGITAIMTSI
+1478 GGIAAIAAAA
-1488 LAFFGIKRK
+1488 LAFIGYKRSK
-1497 SDD
+1497 RDDDIEK

>member
-1 MFTIRKEYMDKR
+1 MFTSRKEYMDKR
-13 YNSPGRRAIVAGL
+13 YNGPGRRAIVAGL

-32 SNVSGVAKYAYAETT
+32 SNVSGIVKSAYAETPT
-47 PTAQIKT
+47 TAQIKT
-54 TNVDLAKLKLQKLNL
+54 TNIDLAKLKLQKLNL

-88 DSSAYFSQPGNGW
+88 DSSAYFSQPNNGW

-191 GVVQFTNYNFYTGE
+191 GVVQFTNYNSYTGE

-257 VISYVN
+257 VINSVN
-263 KAKGDGAG
+263 KLKGDGAG

-281 DAQASKIIFNRNF
+281 DSQASKIIFNRNF
-294 ASRLTRPSDNNGTM
+294 AARLTRPSDNNGTM
-308 VINPPANSI
+308 VVNPPANST

-324 MYNTTGATIR
+324 MYNTTGTTIR

-350 GTDFGVYVEHPAVD
+350 GTNFGVYVEHPAVD

-439 LPPNKYTIDTTGQKL
+439 LPPNKYTIDTTGQRL

-543 GTTVT
+543 GTTVI

-555 DASKPDTSYKGYDAS
+555 DASKPDTSYKGYDTS

-576 DAKNGVWSFKSW
+576 DTKNGVWSFKSW

-614 QTYKYVMSDGSTV
+614 QTYKYVMSDGGAV

-633 TLPARVGDLV
+633 TLPARVGDLI

-660 AMQPTDKGYDA
+660 VMQPTDKGYDA
-671 SKTQVKL
+671 TKTQVKL

-683 DFIGWD
+683 NFIGWD

-732 AITPATVNDQ
+732 AIIPATVSDQ

-761 VSSTNPLYDA
+761 VPSTNPLYDA
-771 SKVQYLDE
+771 NKVQYLDE
-779 HGVWTADDAWD
+779 HGVWTANDAWD

-828 PTELTAITPASSNGY
+828 PSELTAITPASSGGY
-843 EDGTVLNADT
+843 EDGTVLNADI

-938 PGNIENQYKPNE
+938 PANVENQYKPNA
-950 VITADGFEVP
+950 VITADSFEVP
-960 ADKKPADGTE
+960 ADKVPAAGTE

-978 FVDTERDGVWEFIG
+978 FVDTERDGVWEFVS

-1009 GTWRFSPYHH
+1009 GTWKFMGYS
-1019 KQTHEFVS
+1019 
-1027 GTDGKQ
+1027 
-1033 LPEKILNMTPG
+1033 
-1044 EVDGLVTGNTAN
+1044 
-1056 PSTFTVADGDKT
+1056 
-1068 PDTNRE
+1068 
-1074 YQVGK
+1074 
-1079 VQVVDGAGSWTFKSW
+1079 
-1094 DKDSET
+1094 
-1100 VNKTDVHFVGTW
+1100 
-1112 EYNEPSFGKTHKYV
+1112 
-1126 SETEGM
+1126 
-1132 ELPKVVTDTLPGNV
+1132 
-1146 TDAYK
+1146 
-1151 RGEVVNGDTIPNEVT
+1151 
-1166 DEDNDGVWTTTGWKT
+1166 
-1181 KDVTIENSDPEFVA
+1181 
-1195 GWTFKANPHKATY
+1195 HKATY
-1208 EFVSGTPGKDLPKS
+1208 EFVSGTPGKELPKS

-1229 DPADYTK
+1229 DPAKYTK

-1255 DGVWTFKS
+1255 DGTWTFKS

-1286 NTYPVGYEFKSTDP
+1286 NTYPVGYEFKSSDP

-1345 FNKWDSSKKTIEREG
+1345 FNKWDSPKKTIEREG

-1381 SGTSGRELPK
+1381 SGTPGMELPK
-1391 EVTDLLPKDNKIYV
+1391 EVTDLLPKDDKTYV
-1405 TGSKVKSNKPSK
+1405 TGSKVKSNTPSK

-1448 WVFEADPEPAKP
+1448 WVFEADPAPTPEPQKP

-1466 KTGDATTTAPVV
+1466 KTGDATTVAPAV
-1478 GGITAIMTSI
+1478 GGIAAIMTSI

-1497 SDD
+1497 SDE

>member
-1 MFTIRKEYMDKR
+1 MKNKFVFNK
-13 YNSPGRRAIVAGL
+13 AVAAGL
-26 MAATLL
+26 MLTSIVSPFVSNPATAHATEP
-32 SNVSGVAKYAYAETT
+32 V
-47 PTAQIKT
+47 QIKT
-54 TNVDLAKLKLQKLNL
+54 TNVDLSKLQLQKLNL

-74 EVIHKD
+74 EIVHQD
-80 PTTQINTF
+80 PTTKINMF
-88 DSSAYFSQPGNGW
+88 DMSAYHTQPNSAW
-101 APTSI
+101 TPFNI

-118 HIVIDNP
+118 HIEIDNP

-133 GYYFGRQTNVRMKVN
+133 GYYFGKQTNVRVKVN
-148 RVYYD
+148 KVYYD
-153 AIDYSGTSYASTS
+153 AVDYSGTSWASKGS
-166 TRERRMSKPGDEVM
+166 REARMNAPQNEVM
-180 FAELDNAAGEN
+180 FAELDDAAAETGLM
-191 GVVQFTNYNFYTGE
+191 QFTNYNFYTTE
-205 PNAAPYVH
+205 PNFAPYTH
-213 PVQGSKQNTLN
+213 AKPGSSQNALM
-224 SWYTMRADV
+224 SMYTMRADV

-246 MKLVVPVGDLD
+246 MKLVMPVADID
-257 VISYVN
+257 VIN
-263 KAKGDGAG
+263 WATKAGSSAAN
-271 QNEMFELPNA
+271 QNEMFGLPNA
-281 DAQASKIIFNRNF
+281 SEQVSKVIFNQGF
-294 ASRLTRPSDNNGTM
+294 WGRLTTPESNNGNM
-308 VINPPANSI
+308 LVDPPAKSN
-317 GGNSLDW
+317 GGNTNDW
-324 MYNTTGATIR
+324 MYNTTGTTIR

-350 GTDFGVYVEHPAVD
+350 GTDFGVFVEHPQSE

-373 IASYQ
+373 IASYT
-378 DGKLVYTIQSTIPKV
+378 DGTLEYTIQAAVPKV
-393 GTDVIDDIDEFSI
+393 GTDVIDAIDSFSI
-406 DDLLDNRLKNVT
+406 EDLLDNRLKDVEA
-418 VKGVYVTDS
+418 KGVYTTDS
-427 EDADPSTADWRK
+427 EDANPGVAEWTK
-439 LPPNKYTIDTTGQKL
+439 LSGTQYTIDTTGNRL
-454 KVNIDKSQLG
+454 KVDINKKLLG
-464 HKQVKVIFETDTLAT
+464 HKQFKVVFVVKTQSH
-479 DLSADTSI
+479 DLMADTSI
-487 INNQATVH
+487 INNQAISH
-495 TDDVPSKSNVT
+495 SDDVPSKSNVV
-506 RTQPTYKFDHE
+506 RTQPTLMYDHE
-517 FVAEDGSQLPGD
+517 FKSEDGSELPQD
-529 VTTLTPGTTEDITP
+529 VKTLTPASTEDITP

-548 PNLFTVP
+548 SNLFSVP
-555 DASKPDTSYKGYDAS
+555 EASKPNTTYNGYDAG

-576 DAKNGVWSFKSW
+576 DAKNGVWTFKSW
-588 DKANETLDHKNGHF
+588 DKQSETLDKKNGHF
-602 IGTWAF
+602 IGIWAF

-614 QTYKYVMSDGSTV
+614 QTYKYVMSDGSVV

-633 TLPARVGDLV
+633 TLPARVGDLI

-660 AMQPTDKGYDA
+660 VMQPTDKGYDA
-671 SKTQVKL
+671 TKTQVKL

-683 DFIGWD
+683 DFVNWD

-732 AITPATVNDQ
+732 ALTPVTVNDQ

-751 DDFQIPAENV
+751 DEFQIPAENV
-761 VSSTNPLYDA
+761 VPSTNPLYDA
-771 SKVQYLDE
+771 NKVQYLDE

-891 DKHDVTVDHADVT
+891 DKHDVTVDHGDVT
-904 FTLKWSYSE
+904 FTLKWSYTE

-938 PGNIENQYKPNE
+938 PANVENQYKHNE
-950 VITADGFEVP
+950 VITADSFEVP

-978 FVDTERDGVWEFIG
+978 FVDTKRDGVWEFIG

-1009 GTWRFSPYHH
+1009 GTWKF
-1019 KQTHEFVS
+1019 
-1027 GTDGKQ
+1027 
-1033 LPEKILNMTPG
+1033 
-1044 EVDGLVTGNTAN
+1044 
-1056 PSTFTVADGDKT
+1056 
-1068 PDTNRE
+1068 
-1074 YQVGK
+1074 
-1079 VQVVDGAGSWTFKSW
+1079 
-1094 DKDSET
+1094 
-1100 VNKTDVHFVGTW
+1100 
-1112 EYNEPSFGKTHKYV
+1112 
-1126 SETEGM
+1126 
-1132 ELPKVVTDTLPGNV
+1132 
-1146 TDAYK
+1146 
-1151 RGEVVNGDTIPNEVT
+1151 NGY
-1166 DEDNDGVWTTTGWKT
+1166 
-1181 KDVTIENSDPEFVA
+1181 S
-1195 GWTFKANPHKATY
+1195 HKATY
-1208 EFVSGTPGKDLPKS
+1208 EFVSGTPGKELPKS

-1255 DGVWTFKS
+1255 DGTWTFKS

-1305 KVVKDKLPKDDK
+1305 KAVKDKLPKDDK

-1345 FNKWDSSKKTIEREG
+1345 FNKWDSPKKTIEREG

-1381 SGTSGRELPK
+1381 SGTPGKELPK
-1391 EVTDLLPKDNKIYV
+1391 EVTELLPKDDKTYV
-1405 TGSKVKSNKPSK
+1405 TGSKVKSKVPSK

-1448 WVFEADPEPAKP
+1448 WVFEADPAPTPEPQ
-1460 AAKPVP
+1460 KPVP
-1466 KTGDATTTAPVV
+1466 ATGQEEVSPFGIA
-1478 GGITAIMTSI
+1478 GGIAAIAAAA
-1488 LAFFGIKRK
+1488 LAFIGYKRSK
-1497 SDD
+1497 CDDDIEK

>member
-1 MFTIRKEYMDKR
+1 MDKR

-74 EVIHKD
+74 EVVHKD

-153 AIDYSGTSYASTS
+153 AIDYSGTSYAATS

-205 PNAAPYVH
+205 PNAAPYIH

-281 DAQASKIIFNRNF
+281 DSQASKIIFNRNF
-294 ASRLTRPSDNNGTM
+294 AARLTRPSDNNGTM

-324 MYNTTGATIR
+324 MYNTTGTTIR

-439 LPPNKYTIDTTGQKL
+439 LPPNKYTIDTTGQRL

-517 FVAEDGSQLPGD
+517 FVAEDGSQLPGNI
-529 VTTLTPGTTEDITP
+529 TTLTPGTTEDITP

-576 DAKNGVWSFKSW
+576 DTKNGVWSFKSW

-614 QTYKYVMSDGSTV
+614 QTYKYVMSDGSEV

-633 TLPARVGDLV
+633 TLPARVGELV

-660 AMQPTDKGYDA
+660 VMRSTDKGYDA
-671 SKTQVKL
+671 TKTQVKL

-683 DFIGWD
+683 DFVNWD

-732 AITPATVNDQ
+732 ALTPATVNDH

-751 DDFQIPAENV
+751 DEFQIPAENV
-761 VSSTNPLYDA
+761 VPSTNPLYDA
-771 SKVQYLDE
+771 NKTQYLDE

-828 PTELTAITPASSNGY
+828 PSELTAITPASSNGY

-891 DKHDVTVDHADVT
+891 DKHDVTVDHGDVT

-938 PGNIENQYKPNE
+938 PANVENQYKPNE

-960 ADKKPADGTE
+960 SDKKPADGTE

-1009 GTWRFSPYHH
+1009 GTWKFMGYS
-1019 KQTHEFVS
+1019 
-1027 GTDGKQ
+1027 
-1033 LPEKILNMTPG
+1033 
-1044 EVDGLVTGNTAN
+1044 
-1056 PSTFTVADGDKT
+1056 
-1068 PDTNRE
+1068 
-1074 YQVGK
+1074 
-1079 VQVVDGAGSWTFKSW
+1079 
-1094 DKDSET
+1094 
-1100 VNKTDVHFVGTW
+1100 
-1112 EYNEPSFGKTHKYV
+1112 
-1126 SETEGM
+1126 
-1132 ELPKVVTDTLPGNV
+1132 
-1146 TDAYK
+1146 
-1151 RGEVVNGDTIPNEVT
+1151 
-1166 DEDNDGVWTTTGWKT
+1166 
-1181 KDVTIENSDPEFVA
+1181 
-1195 GWTFKANPHKATY
+1195 HKATY
-1208 EFVSGTPGKDLPKS
+1208 EFVSGTPDKQLPKS

-1229 DPADYTK
+1229 DPAKYTK

-1255 DGVWTFKS
+1255 DGTWAFKS

-1279 GTWEFTP
+1279 GTWKFTP

-1345 FNKWDSSKKTIEREG
+1345 FNKWDSPKKTIEREG

-1381 SGTSGRELPK
+1381 SGTPGKELPK
-1391 EVTDLLPKDNKIYV
+1391 EVTDLLPKDDKTYV
-1405 TGSKVKSNKPSK
+1405 TGSKVKSTKPTK

-1448 WVFEADPEPAKP
+1448 WVFEADPAPTSEPQKP

-1466 KTGDATTTAPVV
+1466 KTGDATTVAPAV
-1478 GGITAIMTSI
+1478 GGIAAILTSI

-1497 SDD
+1497 SDE

>member
-1 MFTIRKEYMDKR
+1 MDKR
-13 YNSPGRRAIVAGL
+13 YNSHGRRAIVAGL

-32 SNVSGVAKYAYAETT
+32 SNVSGIVKSAYAET
-47 PTAQIKT
+47 PNTAQIKT

-153 AIDYSGTSYASTS
+153 AIDYSGTSYAATS
-166 TRERRMSKPGDEVM
+166 TRERRMSKAEDEVM

-205 PNAAPYVH
+205 SNAAPYVH

-257 VISYVN
+257 VINYVN
-263 KAKGDGAG
+263 KAKGDSAG

-281 DAQASKIIFNRNF
+281 DSQASKIIFNRNF
-294 ASRLTRPSDNNGTM
+294 AARLTRPSDNNGTM
-308 VINPPANSI
+308 VINPPANST

-324 MYNTTGATIR
+324 MYNTTGTTIR

-393 GTDVIDDIDEFSI
+393 GADVIDDIDEFSI

-464 HKQVKVIFETDTLAT
+464 HKQVKVIFETDILAT

-517 FVAEDGSQLPGD
+517 FVAEDGSQLPSD

-588 DKANETLDHKNGHF
+588 DKANETLNNKNGHF

-614 QTYKYVMSDGSTV
+614 QTYKYVMSDGGAV

-660 AMQPTDKGYDA
+660 VMKSTDKGYDA

-732 AITPATVNDQ
+732 ALTPATMNDQ

-751 DDFQIPAENV
+751 DSFQIPADHV
-761 VSSTNPLYDA
+761 VPATNPLYDA

-816 NHKFESVDGTPL
+816 NHKFESVDGNPL
-828 PTELTAITPASSNGY
+828 PSELTAITPASSNGY

-853 FEVPAANK
+853 FEVPAVNK

-891 DKHDVTVDHADVT
+891 DKHDVTVDHGDVT

-938 PGNIENQYKPNE
+938 PASVENQYKPNE
-950 VITADGFEVP
+950 VITADSFEVP
-960 ADKKPADGTE
+960 ADKKPANGTE

-978 FVDTERDGVWEFIG
+978 FVDTERDGVWEFVS

-1009 GTWRFSPYHH
+1009 GTWKFMGYS
-1019 KQTHEFVS
+1019 
-1027 GTDGKQ
+1027 
-1033 LPEKILNMTPG
+1033 
-1044 EVDGLVTGNTAN
+1044 
-1056 PSTFTVADGDKT
+1056 
-1068 PDTNRE
+1068 
-1074 YQVGK
+1074 
-1079 VQVVDGAGSWTFKSW
+1079 
-1094 DKDSET
+1094 
-1100 VNKTDVHFVGTW
+1100 
-1112 EYNEPSFGKTHKYV
+1112 
-1126 SETEGM
+1126 
-1132 ELPKVVTDTLPGNV
+1132 
-1146 TDAYK
+1146 
-1151 RGEVVNGDTIPNEVT
+1151 
-1166 DEDNDGVWTTTGWKT
+1166 
-1181 KDVTIENSDPEFVA
+1181 
-1195 GWTFKANPHKATY
+1195 HKATY
-1208 EFVSGTPGKDLPKS
+1208 EFVSGTPDKQLPKS

-1229 DPADYTK
+1229 DQAEYTK
-1236 GTEVPA
+1236 GTEVPV
-1242 KSEFEKTVKDEDN
+1242 KSEFEKTIKDEDN
-1255 DGVWTFKS
+1255 DGTWTFKS

-1345 FNKWDSSKKTIEREG
+1345 FNKWDSPKKTIEREG

-1381 SGTSGRELPK
+1381 SGTPGKELPK
-1391 EVTDLLPKDNKIYV
+1391 EVTDLLPKDDKTYV

-1417 TEVKVDGGTWKFK
+1417 TEVKVDGGTWKFE

-1443 EFAGE
+1443 EFTGE
-1448 WVFEADPEPAKP
+1448 WVFEADPAPTPEPQKP

-1478 GGITAIMTSI
+1478 GGISAIMTSI